1 MNKNVP
7 DKIYYRLTSS
17 QREIWFDQEVH
28 GDAPVYNIGGYVKI
42 AGKVDPARMERAIQL
57 LIDKHDALRI
67 VLSPVPDEDGVP
79 MQEIEREMPFTLPC
93 TDLSA
98 LADPDAAARRRVDRQ
113 LETPFVLQGGRL
125 FRFELLKLGEAN
137 FQLVLVHHHLIIDGW
152 AIGLML
158 DSLGAIYGELEAG
171 QAPALSAPSYVK
183 FIEQDRQYRE
193 SPKFDQHRA
202 YWLDKF
208 SDVPEPLFAPRFQAT
223 ARGGVVPSR
232 NHRFSLPRAYYER
245 LVALAQACE
254 ATPFHVI
261 LAVLYV
267 YFARTAGREDLTVG
281 LPILNRAN
289 AELKATLGMFA
300 GVSAVR
306 LRFGH
311 ELSFRELLAALG
323 SLLKQD
329 YRYQR
334 FPVSELN
341 RELGL
346 WRVQRS
352 QVFDISLSYERND
365 HDLRFGEAVAS
376 AVKSSNNH
384 EQTPLAVYLRENR
397 FDDQVW
403 VHFIYNQAYFE
414 QDEIEAL
421 EQRFR
426 HLLDQVLAEV
436 ARPLNRLAVVTPEER
451 ARIASWGAADAGLPR
466 DRAEDSTIHAR
477 FEAQVERA
485 PDAIAVVHEGER
497 LTYGELNARANR
509 LAHYLIA
516 RGVRPDDRVAICVER
531 GLALVVGVLGVLKAG
546 AGYVP
551 MDPAYP
557 AARLSHMLGDSAP
570 AALLAQA
577 SSRAAPGAHAVDTI
591 DLDDAALSAMP
602 ADNPRLPELGSH
614 HLAYVIYTSGSTG
627 QPKGVMIEHRNVPRL
642 FSATA
647 PWFGFG
653 AQDVWTLFHSF
664 AFDFSVWEIWGALL
678 HGGRLV
684 VVPTLVGRSPQAFYR
699 LLCDEGVTVLNQTP
713 SAFQQLIAAQG
724 ECALAHRL
732 RQVVFGGEALE
743 PGMLQPWFARERNAG
758 TQLVNM
764 YGITETTVHV
774 TYRALQADDARRT
787 GRSPIGVPIPD
798 LRLYVLDRHGE
809 PVPVGV
815 AGEMYVGGAG
825 VARGYLNRAAL
836 TAERFVRDPFDGAP
850 DARMYRTGDLAR
862 WLADGTL
869 DYLGRNDDQVKIRG
883 FRIELGEIEAR
894 LGGVAGVQAA
904 AVLAREDVSGLSN
917 DKRLVGYYTGEPQQA
932 EVLRAALQASL
943 PEYMVP
949 AAFVHLDALPLTANG
964 KLDRRALPAPEAD
977 AFASRAY
984 EAPRN
989 EAEHTLARIWQE
1001 LLGVERVGRSDHFF
1015 ELGGHSLLAVKLIER
1030 MRQAGLSA
1038 DVRVLF
1044 GQPTLAALA
1053 SAAVAR
1059 SRSVEVVVP
1068 ANRIPAGCA
1077 YVTPELLPLVSLTQA
1092 QIDRIAASV
1101 PGGMRNVQDI
1111 YPLAPLQEGILYH
1124 HLSAAQGDPYVLQA
1138 LFSLP
1143 DRERV
1148 AAFVSALQRVIDRHD
1163 ILRTGVMWE
1172 GLDEPVQVVWR
1183 EAALPVEEVELD
1195 AARGDVATQL
1205 RAQFD
1210 FRTRRLDITRA
1221 PMMRIVHAHDPVHQR
1236 HVALLLFHHLIDDA
1250 TSLRY
1255 MGIEVDAHL
1264 RGQAEA
1270 LPAPVPYRNYVVQTR
1285 LGVDLA
1291 AQERFFR
1298 EMLHDVDEPTLPFGL
1313 VDVLSSDAELEEA
1326 RRTVAPA
1333 LSRRIRAQARRLGV
1347 SAASLHH
1354 LAWAQVVGR
1363 LSGREDV
1370 VFGTVLL
1377 GRMQGGAGAE
1387 RSLGMFINTLPLR
1400 AEVGAIGARA
1410 AVARMHERL
1419 SALLAHEH
1427 ASLSLAQR
1435 CSGVAAPAPLFSA
1448 LLNYRHDAVQ
1458 AGETQPGADA
1468 WAEVTVLGGEERSN
1482 YPLMLSVD
1490 DRGDAFGLAVQAV
1503 AAIGAARI
1511 GGYMEAALAALV
1523 EALEQRPDAPMHGLT
1538 ILPDDER
1545 ARLLTALNAT
1555 RADAPREPTVHARFE
1570 AQARRTPDAVAVVF
1584 GEARLSYREL
1594 DERAERLARLLRQ
1607 RGARR
1612 DARVAICVGRSLEMV
1627 VGLLGILK
1635 SGAAYVPLDPTY
1647 PAERLAYMLTDST
1660 PLAVLVHAD
1669 TAGVAGSTGT
1679 PEIDIDGAI
1688 DGTTP
1693 EPDAP
1698 AGEADADASSLAYVI
1713 YTSGSTG
1720 QPKGVAMPH
1729 RALVNLLHW
1738 QATSGR
1744 QQGHRGGRT
1753 LQFAALGF
1761 DVAFQET
1768 FSTLCEG
1775 ATLEL
1780 IPEALRFDFERL
1792 FAHIVARRI
1801 ERLYLPYVAL
1811 QSLAET
1817 VIGRGLDLSDCMLRE
1832 VITAGEQLRVT
1843 DEIRQLFR
1851 RLGARLHNHY
1861 GPSETHVTIAFALP
1875 EDVEAWA
1882 TLPPIG
1888 RPIANTQ
1895 VYLLDAHGQPV
1906 PHGVAAEI
1914 HIGGAQVARGYL
1926 NRTGLTAERF
1936 VRDPFGD
1943 DPHACLY
1950 RTGDLGRWRA
1960 DGSLDYLGRN
1970 DHQVKVRG
1978 FRVEL
1983 GEIEARLEALD
1994 GVKDAVVVAR
2004 GDAAGGRRLVA
2015 YYTGAAQPPEALHAA
2030 LLAVLPDYM
2039 VPGLYVPLAALPL
2052 TPNGKL
2058 DRRALPEPGADAVV
2072 SRRYEAPVGDT
2083 ERTLARIWQELL
2095 GVERV
2100 GRHDHFFELGG
2111 HSLLAMK
2118 LIERMRQA
2126 GLSADIRVLFG
2137 QPALSALA
2145 AAVGTHREVAAPAN
2159 RIPAGCERIT
2169 PELLPLVALTQA
2181 QIDAAVAGVPGGMR
2195 NVQDIYPLAPLQEG
2209 ILYHHLSSAEGD
2221 PYLLQALFS
2230 LPDRERVA
2238 AFVAALQR
2246 VIDRHDI
2253 LRTRVVWEGLD
2264 EPAQVV
2270 CRAAPLVV
2278 EEVFAEAAQGDVAR
2292 QMNVQFDPRHYRLDV
2307 RQAPLLRVAYAHD
2320 AAHDRWVLALL
2331 FHHMALDHTAL
2342 EVMQQEMLAYLEGD
2356 EGRLQAAQSYRNYV
2370 AQTRLGTSREQHE
2383 AFFREMLHDVDE
2395 PTLPFGLVDVQ
2406 GDGRGI
2412 EEARLDVDL
2421 ALARR
2426 VRAQARQLG
2435 VSAASLYHLAWAQ
2448 VLGKVSGREDV
2459 VFGTVLLG
2467 RMQGGAGADR
2477 ALGMFINTLPLRVA
2491 VGGQGVRAGVKAT
2504 HERLSALL
2512 AHEHA
2517 SLVLAQRCSG
2527 VAAPAPLFSALLNYR
2542 HSAEPSSDGGAH
2554 PAWAGVEILHVEER
2568 TNYPLTLS
2576 VDDLGD
2582 GFGLT
2587 VQVVAGIGARR
2598 VGGYVAMALAQ
2609 LVEALEQR
2617 PDAPLHGL
2625 AIVPPEERTQLL
2637 DTFNA
2642 TRVAYPRGQT
2652 IHALFE
2658 AQAARTPH
2666 APAVVHDGRQLTYAE
2681 LNAQANRLAHHL
2693 IAQGIRPDGR
2703 VAICAERSLE
2713 MVVGLLAILKSGAGY
2728 VPLDP
2733 GYPPERLAYLLA
2745 DSAPQAVL
2753 AQAATRALL
2762 AASSVPVIGLDAPAW
2777 HGEADHDPVV
2787 DGLGARRLAYV
2798 IYTSGST
2805 GQPKG
2810 VMNEHRAVVNR
2821 LLWMQDAYALQ
2832 PGEAVLQKTSFSFD
2846 VSVWEFF
2853 WTLSTGATLVMAKP
2867 GGQREPAYL
2876 KALIQQHGVTTL
2888 HFVPSMLEAFLADG
2902 DAGRCTSLTRVVCSG
2917 EALPAALVRRFK
2929 AQLATARLHNLYGP
2943 TEAAV
2948 DVTAWTCDEDRA
2960 STPIGRPIANTRIYV
2975 LDARGQPVPLGAVGE
2990 IHIGGVQ
2997 VARGYLNRAA
3007 LTAERFVR
3015 DPFDGAPDA
3024 RMYRTGDLARWLA
3037 DGTLDYLGRNDD
3049 QVKIRGFRIELGEIE
3064 ARLGGV
3070 AGVQAAAVLA
3080 REDVSGLSNDKRLVG
3095 YYTGEV
3101 QEAEALRA
3109 ALQASLPEYMVPAAF
3124 VHLDALP
3131 LTANGKLDRRALPAP
3146 EADAFASRAY
3156 EAPRNEAEHTLAR
3169 IWQELLGVERVG
3181 RSDHFFELGGHSLL
3195 AVKLIER
3202 MRQAGLSA
3210 DVRVLFGQPTLAAL
3224 ASAAVAQSRSV
3235 EVVVP
3240 ANRIPAGC
3248 AYVTPELLPLVSLTQ
3263 AQIDRIAASVPGG
3276 MRNVQD
3282 IYPLAPLQEGILYHH
3297 LSAVQGDPY
3306 VLQALFSLPD
3316 RERVAAFVS
3325 ALQRVIDRHDILRTG
3340 VMWEGLDEP
3349 VQVVWREAALPVEEI
3364 ELDAAR
3370 GDVATQL
3377 RAQFDPR
3384 HYRLDVRQAPL
3395 LRVAYA
3401 HDAAHDRWVLALLF
3415 HHMALDHTAL
3425 EVMQQE
3431 MLAYLEGDEGRLQ
3444 AAQPYRNYVA
3454 QTRLG
3459 TSREQHEAF
3468 FREML
3473 HDVDEPTL
3481 PFGLVDVQGDG
3492 RGIEEARLDVDL
3504 ALARR
3509 VRAQARQLGVSAAS
3523 LYHLAWAQVL
3533 GKVSGR
3539 EDVVFGTVLLGRMQG
3554 GAGADR
3560 ALGMFI
3566 NTLPLR
3572 VAVGGQGVRAGVK
3585 ATHERL
3591 SALLAH
3597 EHASL
3602 VLAQRCSGVAA
3613 PAPLFSALLNYR
3625 HGTAGAEAAT
3635 QAIADGIEVL
3645 GGEERTN
3652 YPLMMS
3658 VDDLGDGFML
3668 TAQVAEGIGA
3678 KRICAYLQTALE
3690 GLADALARQ
3699 PERPL
3704 RTIAILPPQERTHLL
3719 RTLNATR
3726 ADYPREQTIHALF
3739 EAQVARTPHA
3749 PAVLHDGRQLTYAE
3763 LNAHANRLAHRLIAH
3778 GVRPDDR
3785 VAICAERSLEM
3796 VAGLLAILKSGAAYV
3811 PLDPAYPAQRLHYM
3825 LADSAPVAVLAQAA
3839 TRAVLGAAPR
3849 VPLIELPDSLLA
3861 EAVEANDALIG
3872 NPVVPGL
3879 NARHLA
3885 YVIYTSGSTGQPKG
3899 VMIEH
3904 RNAVN
3909 FLCWAHRAFEAQ
3921 EQARTLF
3928 STSLNFD
3935 LAVYECFAPL
3945 TRGACIEVVSS
3956 VLALRERASDAG
3968 LVNTVPSALAALLD
3982 SGALGATVRTV
3993 NVAGES
3999 LRRELVEALFART
4012 GVQRLCNLYGP
4023 SETTTY
4029 STWVSM
4035 PREQGF
4041 AAHIGRP
4048 VSNTQIYLLDAHGE
4062 LVPPGVAGEIH
4073 IGGDGVARGYLN
4085 RAGLTAERFVTD
4097 PFSDDPR
4104 ARLYRTGDLGRWR
4117 ADGNLEYLGRNDH
4130 QVKIRGFRIEPGEIE
4145 ARLAAL
4151 PGVKAAAVLAR
4162 EDVPGEKRLV
4172 AYCAGE
4178 MRDVEALRAA
4188 LRETL
4193 PDHMVPGAFVFL
4205 DALPLTPNGKLD
4217 RHALPAPDADASGSH
4232 AYEAPANDTERA
4244 LARIWQALIGVE
4256 RVGRHDHFFE
4266 LGGHSLLAIR
4276 LISQVREQLGVE
4288 LPLAELFT
4296 HPSLSALAGA
4306 LARASRSSLPP
4317 VAPLS
4322 REPGVALPLSFA
4334 QQRLW
4339 FLAQMAGGS
4348 EAYHIVGGLRLHGA
4362 LDEAALR
4369 RALDA
4374 IVARHEALRTTFVA
4388 EAGQAR
4394 PRIAA
4399 ACTGFALRTPDLS
4412 ALPSASER
4420 ETALARL
4427 ADDEAR
4433 APFDLAA
4440 GPLVRGQ
4447 LVRLGADR
4455 HALLVTMHHIVSDG
4469 WSMGVFTR
4477 ELAALYRGCRDAG
4490 PASTLPALPPLP
4502 VQYADYAAWQRRLV
4516 DDAMLRRQ
4524 GAWWRDALL
4533 GAPALLSLP
4542 TDRPRP
4548 AVQDYAGAAVPVVL
4562 DRTLT
4567 AGLKALAQRH
4577 GATPFMVLL
4586 AGWATVLG
4594 RLAGQDEVVI
4604 GAPVANRRRAEVQ
4617 ELIGLFVNTLALR
4630 VDLSGDVSADALL
4643 QRIKARVL
4651 DAQAHQDLPF
4661 EQVIEALRP
4670 ARSLAYSPVFQA
4682 LLAWRNVDASGLA
4695 LEGLAL
4701 EPLTAT
4707 HRSAKFDVSL
4717 ALDERD
4723 GRIEGELEYAS
4734 ALFERATIE
4743 RHAGYLVSV
4752 LRAMVA
4758 EPAQPVLHAPMLGAP
4773 ERELLL
4779 DGWNRTRAP
4788 YPAHQRVQRLFE
4800 AQARRTPD
4808 AVAVI
4813 DGETALG
4820 YAELDARADRLAQ
4833 RLVAAGVR
4841 PGARVVTVLERGAAL
4856 VAAQL
4861 AILKAG
4867 AAYVPIDPQA
4877 PAARQAWVMR
4887 DCGAPLALVTRVSAG
4902 LPDEIAA
4909 HALCVDD
4916 DDPDIAAAT
4925 GGIDLPDDGDAVAYV
4940 MYTSGSTGTPK
4951 GVLVPHRGI
4960 NRLILNNGYA
4970 SFGADDRVAW
4980 VGNPAFDIST
4990 LEVWAPLLHGGC
5002 LVVVPHASVLAPQ
5015 QLRALLLARRITVLH
5030 LTSGLFSQI
5039 AGPLGEVLGGLRL
5052 LLVGGDAVDPAVVAR
5067 VLAHHAPRHLL
5078 HCYGPTENTTFS
5090 TTCEIT
5096 AADARLPRLPIG
5108 RPVANTRVYL
5118 LDAHGQPVPL
5128 GAAGELYVGGDG
5140 VALGYLDRPDL
5151 SAERFLADPFDAT
5164 PGARMYR
5171 TGDLARYLPDGRLEF
5186 LGRNDQQVKIRGFR
5200 VEPGE
5205 IEAKLAQYPG
5215 VRDAAVIARQDAPG
5229 PAGEKRL
5236 VAYVVPRD
5244 GAELPAAALREHLAA
5259 ALADYMVP
5267 GAFVTLAALPLT
5279 PNGKLDRRALPA
5291 PDADAYASRPY
5302 EAPRGETEATLARLW
5317 AEVLGVERVG
5327 RHDHFFELG
5336 GHSLLA
5342 LGLIARMR
5350 EAGLDAD
5357 VRVLFGQPTLA
5368 ALAAA
5373 LDATPD
5379 AALGAGAPVAVP
5391 ENRIAADCTRLT
5403 PELLPLAPRL
5413 TQAGIDRI
5421 VASVPGGLA
5430 NVQDIYPLAPLQ
5442 EGILYH
5448 HLAAGEHDPYVL
5460 RALFAVDGRAR
5471 ADAFAAALQGVIDR
5485 HDILRTAIVWADL
5498 DEPMQ
5503 VVWRRAPMPVETID
5517 PDPAGG
5523 EVAEQLRARH
5533 ARLDLAQAPL
5543 MRMVLAHDAAH
5554 GRWVAMLAFHHM
5566 VLDHAA
5572 LEIVEHEIQAHFD
5585 GLADRLPVPVPYRN
5599 HVAQATLGVSREAH
5613 EAFFREMLHDV
5624 DEPTLPF
5631 GLVDVN
5637 QQGAAIEEAR
5647 LELDAALSRRLRV
5660 QARAL
5665 GVSAAS
5671 LHHLAWAQV
5680 LGRSADREDVV
5691 FGTVLLGRLQGG
5703 AGAERALGMFI
5714 NTLPLRVA
5722 VGDQPARA
5730 AVQATHAR
5738 LTALL
5743 GHEHAPLALA
5753 QRCSGVAAPA
5763 PLFSALL
5770 NYRHSAPVPADGA
5783 APWDGITALDSRERT
5798 NYPLSLSVDDLG
5810 EGFALSAQTVASVG
5824 AARLCEL
5831 MRCALES
5838 LAQALDAAPDTPV
5851 RDLEVLS
5858 PAARRQLLVDFNAT
5872 AAAFE
5877 SDATA
5882 HALFEAQAR
5891 RAPDALALV
5900 QGERSLSYG
5909 ELNRQ
5914 ANRLAH
5920 HLRERGV
5927 RPADR
5932 VAICVE
5938 RGVEMIVGVLAVW
5951 KAGAAYVPLDPA
5963 YPRER
5968 LAYMLEDS
5976 APAAVLVQAATA
5988 GRLEAGEARR
5998 IRLDQPEA
6006 WREASPLDP
6015 LPADAD
6021 IDAEPAGPD
6030 ASPLAYVI
6038 YTSGSTG
6045 QPKGVM
6051 VAHRGLANLAAMQ
6064 ARHFAVH
6071 AGSRVLQ
6078 FASFSFDACVFEIV
6092 MALCQGAALVVP
6104 PAGMVLAGGALREAI
6119 AEGGVTHAT
6128 LPPAVLAALPDEV
6141 TFPSVR
6147 TLVVAGEAPG
6157 ERLVRRWAGGRLF
6170 VNAYGPT
6177 EATIWATWQICRP
6190 EQAGAPPIGRPI
6202 DNFVIYLLDTR
6213 GRPVPLGATGEI
6225 HIGGVGVAS
6234 GYLNRAALTAQRFRD
6249 DPFRPGGRV
6258 YASGD
6263 LGRWRADG
6271 TLDYLGRNDF
6281 QVKIRGFRVELE
6293 EIGAQ
6298 LVRAGADHAAVIAR
6312 DDGRGE
6318 TRLVAYCTGTP
6329 VDAETLRER
6338 LRASLPAHMVPAAFV
6353 WLDALPLTHNGKLDR
6368 RALPQP
6374 DAQAYASRAYEAPKG
6389 ATEATLASLW
6399 QVLLDVERVGRHDH
6413 FFELGGHSLLAV
6425 RLISQVRQR
6434 LGVELALGELF
6445 AHPVLAELAEA
6456 VTRAARSSL
6465 PAIEPA
6471 DRTGVLPL
6479 SFAQQRLWF
6488 LAQVE
6493 GASAAYHIPGALRLR
6508 GRLDADALRRA
6519 LDGIV
6524 ARHEVLRTRF
6534 ERVRGQAVQRID
6546 EAGIGFAL
6554 SLHDLSDRFDTSAGA
6569 LDAALAERIEAEAL
6583 APFDLERG
6591 PLIRGQLVRLGP
6603 DDHALLLTM
6612 HHIAADGWSMGV
6624 LTRELA
6630 ALYEACRRDAPA
6642 PLPPLPVQ
6650 YADYAAWQR
6659 RLLDGDAL
6667 REQAAYWRDALA
6679 NAPALLSLPTDRPR
6693 PARQDFAGAAVPV
6706 RLDAGL
6712 SAALKALG
6720 LRHGA
6725 TLYMT
6730 LLAGWAV
6737 VLARLSGQD
6746 EVVIGSPAANRM
6758 RAETEDLIGFFV
6770 NTLALPVD
6778 LSGEPG
6784 VAALLRRVRARTLE
6798 AQARQDLPFEQVVE
6812 LVKPVRSLSHSPLFQ
6827 VMFAWQNVEMPALA
6841 LPGLTLEPLAPV
6853 RASAKFDLTLELGEA
6868 DGEIVGAL
6876 EYATAL
6882 FDRATVERHVGY
6894 LERVLREMTAR
6905 EQAPAAAL
6913 PMLGDAE
6920 RQRLLV
6926 MHNRTEAAYPFV
6938 PTVAALVE
6946 AQVRR
6951 TPDAPA
6957 VAQRSPDDGAER
6969 VLSYAQLDEQA
6980 NALAHHLIARGVRPG
6995 DRVAI
7000 CVQRCPEMVV
7010 GLLAILKAGAGY
7022 VPLDPSYPPGRLAY
7036 MLADSAPAA
7045 LLMQHATAPLLDP
7058 GAVPA
7063 VLLDAADGWPRAPRD
7078 RPEVAGHGPA
7088 QLAYLIYTSGSTGQ
7102 PKGVAMAHG
7111 PLVNLLQWQAGAVAA
7126 GRTLQFAALGFDVAF
7141 QEIFGTLAAGAA
7153 LELIDA
7159 DLRLDFARLWA
7170 HIRARGVAR
7179 LYLPYIALQALAE
7192 AATAEG
7198 AGHAPALRE
7207 VITAGEQLRITP
7219 QLTAFFTRH
7228 PGCRLHNHYGPTES
7242 HVCVAHTLPDDPA
7255 TWPALPPIGRPVGNA
7270 RIYLLDAHGEPV
7282 PEGVAGE
7289 IHVGGAQVALGYRNR
7304 DDLSRARFVHDPFAG
7319 APDARMYRTGDL
7331 GRWRA
7336 DGMLDYLGRNDDQ
7349 VKIRGFRVE
7358 PGEIAARLARCAGVR
7373 EAAVVALEAG
7383 TVPGDRRLVA
7393 YWSESGSGEARGA
7406 EDLRAELQASLPE
7419 HMVPSAYVRLAALPL
7434 TPNGKLDHRA
7444 LPAPDASAYASRA
7457 YEAPQGET
7465 EQALAALWAEVLK
7478 LETIG
7483 RHDSFFALGGH
7494 SLLAMTLLDRIE
7506 KAFAVRL
7513 SISTLFAYPE
7523 LSRQARQIDFPLAV
7537 ASPVAMTLPLKVRDE
7552 GGPLLF
7558 CVHPA
7563 SGLSWSYV
7571 GLGRYPQGRFQVY
7584 GLQAAGIE
7592 PDTRPAE
7599 SVEAMSRDYIEAMR
7613 RVQPRG
7619 PYRVLGWSMGG
7630 LVAFE
7635 IACQL
7640 QAMGERVDFLGML
7653 DSYIL
7658 YTTEAVPV
7666 DDQYTL
7672 ANVLR
7677 TAGHPMETIEAGHP
7691 LTVQEVAAIVRRDG
7705 QMFADLTEAHIHGL
7719 VAVRRNNLRISQ
7731 RYLPGSVFK
7740 GTLTHFT
7747 ATEEAVRMEPPQT
7760 HWRAHVDGEIRS
7772 TPIACSHDD
7781 IGTPRY
7787 LAEVA
7792 VWLDEMLGEAP
7803 DDRTPEGQMARGR
7816 APEGR

>member
-7 DKIYYRLTSS
+7 NKIYYRLTSS

-28 GDAPVYNIGGYVKI
+28 GDAPVYNIGGYVRI
-42 AGKVDPARMERAIQL
+42 AGKVDPARMEQAIRL

-67 VLSPVPDEDGVP
+67 VLSPVQDEDGVP
-79 MQEIEREMPFTLPC
+79 MQEIAREMPFTLPF

-98 LADPDAAARRRVDRQ
+98 LDDPDAAARLRVDRQ

-208 SDVPEPLFAPRFQAT
+208 SDVPEPLFAPRFQAA

-232 NHRFSLPRAYYER
+232 HHRFSLPRAYYER
-245 LVALAQACE
+245 LVALAQACD
-254 ATPFHVI
+254 ATSFHVI

-306 LRFGH
+306 LRFDH
-311 ELSFRELLAALG
+311 ALSFRELLAALG

-421 EQRFR
+421 AQRFR

-436 ARPLNRLAVVTPEER
+436 ATPLHRLAVVTPEER
-451 ARIASWGAADAGLPR
+451 ARIARWGAAEAGLPR
-466 DRAEDSTIHAR
+466 DAAADSTIHAR

-509 LAHYLIA
+509 LAHHLIA

-557 AARLSHMLGDSAP
+557 AARLSHMLADSAP
-570 AALLAQA
+570 VAVLVQA
-577 SSRAAPGAHAVDTI
+577 SSRAALGAHALATV
-591 DLDDAALSAMP
+591 DLDDAALATMP
-602 ADNPRLPELGSH
+602 AHNPRLPELGSH

-647 PWFGFG
+647 PWFEFG

-684 VVPTLVGRSPQAFYR
+684 VVPALVGRSPQAFYR

-724 ECALAHRL
+724 ESGLAHRL

-774 TYRALQADDARRT
+774 TYRALHADDARRT

-815 AGEMYVGGAG
+815 PGEMYVGGAG
-825 VARGYLNRAAL
+825 VARGYLNRESL
-836 TAERFVRDPFDGAP
+836 TAERFVRDPFNDEP
-850 DARMYRTGDLAR
+850 DARMYRTGDLGR

-904 AVLAREDVSGLSN
+904 AVLAREDVSGLSGLSG
-917 DKRLVGYYTGEPQQA
+917 DRRLVGYYTGEVQEA
-932 EVLRAALQASL
+932 EALRAALRASL
-943 PEYMVP
+943 PDYMVP

-984 EAPRN
+984 EAPVG
-989 EAEHTLARIWQE
+989 EAEHALARIWQA

-1044 GQPTLAALA
+1044 GQPTLSALA
-1053 SAAVAR
+1053 AAAVAENR
-1059 SRSVEVVVP
+1059 GAEVAVP
-1068 ANRIPAGCA
+1068 DNRIPSSCERI
-1077 YVTPELLPLVSLTQA
+1077 TPDLLPLVSLTQA
-1092 QIDRIAASV
+1092 QIDRIAAGV

-1124 HLSAAQGDPYVLQA
+1124 HLSAARGDPYVLQA

-1148 AAFVSALQRVIDRHD
+1148 AAFVAALQRVIDRHD
-1163 ILRTGVMWE
+1163 ILRTGVAWE
-1172 GLDEPVQVVWR
+1172 GLEEPVQVVWR
-1183 EAALPVEEVELD
+1183 EAPLPVEEIELD
-1195 AARGDVATQL
+1195 AARGDVAAQL

-1221 PMMRIVHAHDPVHQR
+1221 PMMRIVHAHDPVRQR

-1264 RGQAEA
+1264 HGQAAA
-1270 LPAPVPYRNYVVQTR
+1270 LPPPVPYRNYVVQTR

-1377 GRMQGGAGAE
+1377 GRMQGGADAA

-1503 AAIGAARI
+1503 AAIGADRI

-1538 ILPDDER
+1538 ILPADER
-1545 ARLLTALNAT
+1545 ARLLTTLNAT

-1594 DERAERLARLLRQ
+1594 DERAGRLARLLRR

-1669 TAGVAGSTGT
+1669 TAGVAGTTGT
-1679 PEIDIDGAI
+1679 PEIDIDAAI
-1688 DGTTP
+1688 DGVVEEAMP
-1693 EPDAP
+1693 EPEAP
-1698 AGEADADASSLAYVI
+1698 AREADADASSLAYVI

-1738 QATSGR
+1738 QATGGR
-1744 QQGHRGGRT
+1744 QQGHCGGRT

-1761 DVAFQET
+1761 DVAFQEI

-1780 IPEALRFDFERL
+1780 IPEALRFDFEQL

-1817 VIGRGLDLSDCMLRE
+1817 VIRRGLDLSDCTLRE
-1832 VITAGEQLRVT
+1832 VITAGEQLRIT
-1843 DEIRQLFR
+1843 AEIRQLFR

-1888 RPIANTQ
+1888 RPIANTR

-1906 PHGVAAEI
+1906 PHGVVAEI
-1914 HIGGAQVARGYL
+1914 HVGGAQVARGYL
-1926 NRTGLTAERF
+1926 NRAGLTAERF

-1950 RTGDLGRWRA
+1950 RTGDLGRWRE

-2004 GDAAGGRRLVA
+2004 GDAAGGQRLVA

-2169 PELLPLVALTQA
+2169 PDLLPLVALTQA

-2209 ILYHHLSSAEGD
+2209 ILYHHLSSGDGD

-2253 LRTRVVWEGLD
+2253 LRTRVAWEGLD
-2264 EPAQVV
+2264 EPVQVV
-2270 CRAAPLVV
+2270 CRAAPLAV
-2278 EEVFAEAAQGDVAR
+2278 EEVAVDAAPGDVAQ
-2292 QMNVQFDPRHYRLDV
+2292 QMNVRFDPRHYRLDV

-2320 AAHDRWVLALL
+2320 AVNDRWVLALL

-2342 EVMQQEMLAYLEGD
+2342 EVMQQEMLAYL
-2356 EGRLQAAQSYRNYV
+2356 
-2370 AQTRLGTSREQHE
+2370 
-2383 AFFREMLHDVDE
+2383 
-2395 PTLPFGLVDVQ
+2395 
-2406 GDGRGI
+2406 
-2412 EEARLDVDL
+2412 
-2421 ALARR
+2421 
-2426 VRAQARQLG
+2426 
-2435 VSAASLYHLAWAQ
+2435 
-2448 VLGKVSGREDV
+2448 
-2459 VFGTVLLG
+2459 
-2467 RMQGGAGADR
+2467 
-2477 ALGMFINTLPLRVA
+2477 
-2491 VGGQGVRAGVKAT
+2491 
-2504 HERLSALL
+2504 
-2512 AHEHA
+2512 
-2517 SLVLAQRCSG
+2517 
-2527 VAAPAPLFSALLNYR
+2527 
-2542 HSAEPSSDGGAH
+2542 
-2554 PAWAGVEILHVEER
+2554 
-2568 TNYPLTLS
+2568 
-2576 VDDLGD
+2576 
-2582 GFGLT
+2582 
-2587 VQVVAGIGARR
+2587 
-2598 VGGYVAMALAQ
+2598 
-2609 LVEALEQR
+2609 
-2617 PDAPLHGL
+2617 
-2625 AIVPPEERTQLL
+2625 
-2637 DTFNA
+2637 
-2642 TRVAYPRGQT
+2642 
-2652 IHALFE
+2652 
-2658 AQAARTPH
+2658 
-2666 APAVVHDGRQLTYAE
+2666 
-2681 LNAQANRLAHHL
+2681 
-2693 IAQGIRPDGR
+2693 
-2703 VAICAERSLE
+2703 
-2713 MVVGLLAILKSGAGY
+2713 
-2728 VPLDP
+2728 
-2733 GYPPERLAYLLA
+2733 
-2745 DSAPQAVL
+2745 
-2753 AQAATRALL
+2753 
-2762 AASSVPVIGLDAPAW
+2762 
-2777 HGEADHDPVV
+2777 
-2787 DGLGARRLAYV
+2787 
-2798 IYTSGST
+2798 
-2805 GQPKG
+2805 
-2810 VMNEHRAVVNR
+2810 
-2821 LLWMQDAYALQ
+2821 
-2832 PGEAVLQKTSFSFD
+2832 
-2846 VSVWEFF
+2846 
-2853 WTLSTGATLVMAKP
+2853 
-2867 GGQREPAYL
+2867 
-2876 KALIQQHGVTTL
+2876 
-2888 HFVPSMLEAFLADG
+2888 DG
-2902 DAGRCTSLTRVVCSG
+2902 DASG
-2917 EALPAALVRRFK
+2917 
-2929 AQLATARLHNLYGP
+2929 
-2943 TEAAV
+2943 
-2948 DVTAWTCDEDRA
+2948 
-2960 STPIGRPIANTRIYV
+2960 
-2975 LDARGQPVPLGAVGE
+2975 
-2990 IHIGGVQ
+2990 
-2997 VARGYLNRAA
+2997 
-3007 LTAERFVR
+3007 
-3015 DPFDGAPDA
+3015 
-3024 RMYRTGDLARWLA
+3024 
-3037 DGTLDYLGRNDD
+3037 
-3049 QVKIRGFRIELGEIE
+3049 
-3064 ARLGGV
+3064 
-3070 AGVQAAAVLA
+3070 
-3080 REDVSGLSNDKRLVG
+3080 
-3095 YYTGEV
+3095 
-3101 QEAEALRA
+3101 
-3109 ALQASLPEYMVPAAF
+3109 
-3124 VHLDALP
+3124 
-3131 LTANGKLDRRALPAP
+3131 
-3146 EADAFASRAY
+3146 
-3156 EAPRNEAEHTLAR
+3156 
-3169 IWQELLGVERVG
+3169 
-3181 RSDHFFELGGHSLL
+3181 
-3195 AVKLIER
+3195 
-3202 MRQAGLSA
+3202 
-3210 DVRVLFGQPTLAAL
+3210 
-3224 ASAAVAQSRSV
+3224 
-3235 EVVVP
+3235 
-3240 ANRIPAGC
+3240 
-3248 AYVTPELLPLVSLTQ
+3248 
-3263 AQIDRIAASVPGG
+3263 
-3276 MRNVQD
+3276 
-3282 IYPLAPLQEGILYHH
+3282 
-3297 LSAVQGDPY
+3297 
-3306 VLQALFSLPD
+3306 
-3316 RERVAAFVS
+3316 
-3325 ALQRVIDRHDILRTG
+3325 
-3340 VMWEGLDEP
+3340 
-3349 VQVVWREAALPVEEI
+3349 
-3364 ELDAAR
+3364 
-3370 GDVATQL
+3370 
-3377 RAQFDPR
+3377 
-3384 HYRLDVRQAPL
+3384 
-3395 LRVAYA
+3395 
-3401 HDAAHDRWVLALLF
+3401 
-3415 HHMALDHTAL
+3415 
-3425 EVMQQE
+3425 
-3431 MLAYLEGDEGRLQ
+3431 LQ

-3554 GAGADR
+3554 GVGADR

-3572 VAVGGQGVRAGVK
+3572 VAVGDQGARAGVRA
-3585 ATHERL
+3585 THARL

-3635 QAIADGIEVL
+3635 QTIADGIEVL

-3678 KRICAYLQTALE
+3678 TRICAYLQTALE
-3690 GLADALARQ
+3690 GLVDALARQ
-3699 PERPL
+3699 PEQPL
-3704 RTIAILPPQERTHLL
+3704 RTIAILPPAERTHLL

-3726 ADYPREQTIHALF
+3726 ADYPREQTIHGLF
-3739 EAQVARTPHA
+3739 EAQAARTPHA
-3749 PAVLHDGRQLTYAE
+3749 PAVIHDGRQLTYAE

-3785 VAICAERSLEM
+3785 VAICAERGIAM

-3811 PLDPAYPAQRLHYM
+3811 PLDPAYPAQRLAYM

-3839 TRAVLGAAPR
+3839 TRAVLGAAPS
-3849 VPLIELPDSLLA
+3849 VPLIELPDSLPDALPDLLPDALPDLLPDALPDLLPDALPTNDAA
-3861 EAVEANDALIG
+3861 EANGAPAG

-3879 NARHLA
+3879 GARHLA

-3904 RNAVN
+3904 RNTVN
-3909 FLCWAHRAFEAQ
+3909 FLCWAHRAFEAR

-3945 TRGACIEVVSS
+3945 TRGACIEVVPN

-3982 SGALGATVRTV
+3982 SGALGAAVRTV
-3993 NVAGES
+3993 NVAGEA

-4062 LVPPGVAGEIH
+4062 PVPPGVAGEIH

-4162 EDVPGEKRLV
+4162 EDAPGERRLV

-4178 MRDVEALRAA
+4178 TRDAQALRAA

-4193 PDHMVPGAFVFL
+4193 PEHMVPGAFVFL

-4217 RHALPAPDADASGSH
+4217 RHALPAPDPDAFASH
-4232 AYEAPANDTERA
+4232 AYEAPANDTEQA

-4256 RVGRHDHFFE
+4256 RVGRHDHFFA

-4317 VAPLS
+4317 VVPLS
-4322 REPGVALPLSFA
+4322 REPGAVLPLSFA

-4348 EAYHIVGGLRLHGA
+4348 EAYHIVGGLRLRGA

-4399 ACTGFALRTPDLS
+4399 ASAGFALRTPDLS
-4412 ALPSASER
+4412 ALPSARER

-4477 ELAALYRGCRDAG
+4477 ELAALYRGYREAG
-4490 PASTLPALPPLP
+4490 AASTSPPPALPPLP

-4516 DDAMLRRQ
+4516 DDAMLEQQ
-4524 GAWWRDALL
+4524 GAWWRDTLL
-4533 GAPALLSLP
+4533 GAPALLELP

-4562 DRTLT
+4562 DAALT
-4567 AGLKALAQRH
+4567 AGLKALARRH

-4630 VDLSGDVSADALL
+4630 VDLSGGVSADALL

-4682 LLAWRNVDASGLA
+4682 LLAWRNVDTGGLA
-4695 LEGLAL
+4695 LDGLAL

-4758 EPAQPVLHAPMLGAP
+4758 EPAQPVLRAPMLGAP

-4788 YPAHQRVQRLFE
+4788 YPARQRVHRLFE
-4800 AQARRTPD
+4800 AQARRTPG

-4813 DGETALG
+4813 DGEATCT

-4856 VAAQL
+4856 VVAQL

-4887 DCGAPLALVTRVSAG
+4887 DCGAPLALVTRACTG

-4909 HALCVDD
+4909 HAMCVDD
-4916 DDPDIAAAT
+4916 DDGGRAATT
-4925 GGIDLPDDGDAVAYV
+4925 GGIDLSDDGDAVAYV

-4960 NRLILNNGYA
+4960 NRLILGNGYA

-4990 LEVWAPLLHGGC
+4990 LEVWAPLLNGGC

-5015 QLRALLLARRITVLH
+5015 QLRALLLARRVTVLH

-5039 AGPLGEVLGGLRL
+5039 AGPLGDVLGSLRL

-5067 VLAHHAPRHLL
+5067 VLTQHAPRHLL

-5096 AADARLPRLPIG
+5096 AADAQLPRLPIG
-5108 RPVANTRVYL
+5108 RPIANTRVYL

-5151 SAERFLADPFDAT
+5151 SAERFLADPFDTA

-5291 PDADAYASRPY
+5291 PDAGAYASRPY
-5302 EAPRGETEATLARLW
+5302 EAPLGETEATLARLW

-5373 LDATPD
+5373 LDAAPG
-5379 AALGAGAPVAVP
+5379 AAPGAGSPVAVP
-5391 ENRIAADCTRLT
+5391 GNRIAAGCTRLT

-5503 VVWRRAPMPVETID
+5503 VVWRRARMPVETID

-5523 EVAEQLRARH
+5523 DIAEQLRARH

-5572 LEIVEHEIQAHFD
+5572 LEIVEHEIQAHFE
-5585 GLADRLPVPVPYRN
+5585 GRAEHLPVPVPYRN
-5599 HVAQATLGVSREAH
+5599 HVAQATLGVSRAAH

-5624 DEPTLPF
+5624 HEPTLPF

-5637 QQGAAIEEAR
+5637 QQGATIEEAR
-5647 LELDAALSRRLRV
+5647 LELDAALSRRLRA
-5660 QARAL
+5660 QARRL

-5680 LGRSADREDVV
+5680 LGRAADREDVV

-5703 AGAERALGMFI
+5703 VGAERALGMFI

-5722 VGDQPARA
+5722 VGEQPARD
-5730 AVQATHAR
+5730 AVRATHAR

-5810 EGFALSAQTVASVG
+5810 EGFSLSAQTVASVG

-5838 LAQALDAAPDTPV
+5838 LARALDAAPDTPV

-5858 PAARRQLLVDFNAT
+5858 PAARRELLVDFNAT
-5872 AAAFE
+5872 GAAFE
-5877 SDATA
+5877 TDATA

-5900 QGERSLSYG
+5900 QGERGLSYR
-5909 ELNRQ
+5909 ELDEQ
-5914 ANRLAH
+5914 ANRLAR
-5920 HLRERGV
+5920 HLRELGV

-5938 RGVEMIVGVLAVW
+5938 RGIEMIVGVLAVW

-5968 LAYMLEDS
+5968 LAYMLADS

-5998 IRLDQPEA
+5998 IRLDRPEA
-6006 WREASPLDP
+6006 WREASPHDP
-6015 LPADAD
+6015 LPAEAEAE
-6021 IDAEPAGPD
+6021 AEPAGPD

-6064 ARHFAVH
+6064 ARHLAVD

-6104 PAGMVLAGGALREAI
+6104 PAGVVLAGGALREAI
-6119 AEGGVTHAT
+6119 AQGGVTHAT

-6141 TFPSVR
+6141 TLPGVR
-6147 TLVVAGEAPG
+6147 TLVVAGEALG

-6177 EATIWATWQICRP
+6177 EATIWATWQVCRP
-6190 EQAGAPPIGRPI
+6190 DQAGAPPIGRPI
-6202 DNFVIYLLDTR
+6202 DNFAIYLLDTR

-6225 HIGGVGVAS
+6225 HIGGVGVAR

-6298 LVRAGADHAAVIAR
+6298 LVRAGADDAAVIAR
-6312 DDGRGE
+6312 DDGRGDGSGQ

-6329 VDAETLRER
+6329 IDAEQLRER
-6338 LRASLPAHMVPAAFV
+6338 LQASLPAHMVPAAFV

-6374 DAQAYASRAYEAPKG
+6374 DAQAYASRVYEAPRG

-6399 QVLLDVERVGRHDH
+6399 QALLDVERVGRHDH

-6434 LGVELALGELF
+6434 FGVELALGELF
-6445 AHPVLAELAEA
+6445 AHPVLAGLAGA
-6456 VTRAARSSL
+6456 VARAARSSL

-6471 DRTGVLPL
+6471 DRAGALPL

-6546 EAGIGFAL
+6546 EAGRGFAL
-6554 SLHDLSDRFDTSAGA
+6554 GLHDLSDRSGPSAGA
-6569 LDAALAERIEAEAL
+6569 LDAALAGRIEAEAL

-6591 PLIRGQLVRLGP
+6591 PLIRGQLIRLGP

-6630 ALYEACRRDAPA
+6630 AHYEACRRGAPA

-6667 REQAAYWRDALA
+6667 REQAAYWRDALS

-6706 RLDAGL
+6706 RLDAEL
-6712 SAALKALG
+6712 SAALKALS

-6778 LSGEPG
+6778 LSGEPR
-6784 VAALLRRVRARTLE
+6784 VAELLRRVRARTLE

-6868 DGEIVGAL
+6868 DGMIVGAL

-6905 EQAPAAAL
+6905 EQEPAAAL

-6920 RQRLLV
+6920 RRRLLTT
-6926 MHNRTEAAYPFV
+6926 HNRTEAAYPFV

-6969 VLSYAQLDEQA
+6969 VLSYAQLDQQA

-7000 CVQRCPEMVV
+7000 CVHRCPEMVV

-7022 VPLDPSYPPGRLAY
+7022 VPLDPSYPPGRLAD

-7045 LLMQHATAPLLDP
+7045 LLMQQATAPLLEP

-7078 RPEVAGHGPA
+7078 RPEVPGHGPA

-7111 PLVNLLQWQAGAVAA
+7111 PLVNLLQWQAGAVTA

-7141 QEIFGTLAAGAA
+7141 QEIFGTLAAGAT

-7198 AGHAPALRE
+7198 AECAPALRE

-7255 TWPALPPIGRPVGNA
+7255 AWPALPPIGRPVGNA

-7304 DDLSRARFVHDPFAG
+7304 DDLSRARFVPDPFDG

-7336 DGMLDYLGRNDDQ
+7336 DGTLDYLGRNDDQ

-7373 EAAVVALEAG
+7373 EAAVVAREAG

-7393 YWSESGSGEARGA
+7393 YWSGEARGA

-7523 LSRQARQIDFPLAV
+7523 LARQARQIDFPLAV

-7552 GGPLLF
+7552 GGPVLF

-7571 GLGRYPQGRFQVY
+7571 GLGRHPRGRFQVY

-7592 PDTRPAE
+7592 PDTAPAE

-7658 YTTEAVPV
+7658 YTTEEVPV

-7677 TAGHPMETIEAGHP
+7677 TAGHPMETIEAGRR

-7747 ATEEAVRMEPPQT
+7747 ATEEAVRMESPLT

-7792 VWLDEMLGEAP
+7792 VWLDAMLAAAP
-7803 DDRTPEGQMARGR
+7803 DERVPEGPVAREQ
-7816 APEGR
+7816 AQEGR

>member
-1 MNKNVP
+1 MNNNVP
-7 DKIYYRLTSS
+7 NETYYRLTSS
-17 QREIWFDQEVH
+17 QREIWFDQAVH
-28 GDAPVYNIGGYVKI
+28 GEAPVYNIGGYVKI
-42 AGKVDPARMERAIQL
+42 AGRVDPARMEQAIKL
-57 LIDKHDALRI
+57 LIARHDALRI
-67 VLSPVPDEDGVP
+67 VLSPVQDEDGVP
-79 MQEIEREMPFTLPC
+79 LQLIEREMPFVLPYA
-93 TDLSA
+93 DLSA
-98 LADPDAAARRRVDRQ
+98 LDDPHAVARLRVDRQ
-113 LETPFVLQGGRL
+113 LETPFVLAGGRL
-125 FRFELLKLGEAN
+125 FRFELLRLGEAD
-137 FQLVLVHHHLIIDGW
+137 FQLVLVQHHLIVDGW

-171 QAPALSAPSYVK
+171 LTPARSAPSYVK

-193 SPKFDQHRA
+193 SPKFEQHRA

-208 SDVPEPLFAPRFQAT
+208 SDVPEPLFARRFQPA

-232 NHRFSLPRAYYER
+232 EHRFSLPRADYER
-245 LVALAQACE
+245 LAALAQACG
-254 ATPFHVI
+254 ATSFHLV

-267 YFARTAGREDLTVG
+267 YFARTAGRADLSFG

-306 LRFGH
+306 LRFDH
-311 ELSFRELLAALG
+311 ALSFRELMAALG
-323 SLLKQD
+323 SQLKQD

-346 WRVQRS
+346 WRAQRS
-352 QVFDISLSYERND
+352 QVFDVSLSYERND
-365 HDLRFGEAVAS
+365 HDLRFGDAVAS

-397 FDDQVW
+397 FDDPVW

-414 QDEIEAL
+414 HDEIEAL
-421 EQRFR
+421 ALRFR
-426 HLLDQVLAEV
+426 HLLEQVLAAV
-436 ARPLNRLAVVTPEER
+436 DTPLDRLAVVTPEEW
-451 ARIASWGAADAGLPR
+451 ARIAGWGAARAGLPC
-466 DRAEDSTIHAR
+466 DAAEDATIHAR

-485 PDAIAVVHEGER
+485 PEAIAVVHEGQR
-497 LTYGELNARANR
+497 LSYGELNARANR
-509 LAHYLIA
+509 LAHQLIA

-531 GLALVVGVLGVLKAG
+531 GLALVVGVLAVLKAG

-557 AARLSHMLGDSAP
+557 AARLSYMLADSAP
-570 AALLAQA
+570 VAVLVQA
-577 SSRAAPGAHAVDTI
+577 SSRAALGTHAFATL
-591 DLDDAALSAMP
+591 DLDEAAHWAGP
-602 ADNPRLPELGSH
+602 ADNPRLPELGAR

-627 QPKGVMIEHRNVPRL
+627 QPKGVMVEHRNVPRL
-642 FSATA
+642 FAATA

-664 AFDFSVWEIWGALL
+664 AFDFSVWEMWGALL

-684 VVPTLVGRSPQAFYR
+684 VVPAQVARSPQAFYR
-699 LLCDEGVTVLNQTP
+699 LLCDQGVTVLNQTP
-713 SAFQQLIAAQG
+713 SAFQPLIAAQG
-724 ECALAHRL
+724 DSGLAHRL

-743 PGMLQPWFARERNAG
+743 PGMLQPWFARECNAG

-774 TYRALQADDARRT
+774 TYRALHADDARHP

-798 LRLYVLDRHGE
+798 LRLYLLDRHGE

-815 AGEMYVGGAG
+815 AGEIYVGGAG
-825 VARGYLNRAAL
+825 VARGYLNREAL
-836 TAERFVRDPFDGAP
+836 TAERFVHDPFAGAP
-850 DARMYRTGDLAR
+850 QARMYRTGDLGR
-862 WLADGTL
+862 WQADGTL
-869 DYLGRNDDQVKIRG
+869 DYLGRNDDQVKLRG

-894 LGGVAGVQAA
+894 LGGLPGVQAA
-904 AVLAREDVSGLSN
+904 AVLARGDGPGLS
-917 DKRLVGYYTGEPQQA
+917 DDRRLVGYYTGEAQDA
-932 EVLRAALQASL
+932 EALRAALQASL

-949 AAFVHLDALPLTANG
+949 AAFVHLEALPLTANG
-964 KLDRRALPAPEAD
+964 KLDRRALPAPEAG

-984 EAPRN
+984 EAPADETER
-989 EAEHTLARIWQE
+989 TLARLWQA
-1001 LLGVERVGRSDHFF
+1001 LLGVERVGRHDHFF

-1044 GQPTLAALA
+1044 GQPTLSALA
-1053 SAAVAR
+1053 AAASADRGAEPA
-1059 SRSVEVVVP
+1059 VP
-1068 ANRIPAGCA
+1068 ANRIPAGCERI
-1077 YVTPELLPLVSLTQA
+1077 TPALLPLVSLRQA
-1092 QIDRIAASV
+1092 QIDRIAAGGA
-1101 PGGMRNVQDI
+1101 GGMRNVQDI

-1124 HLSAAQGDPYVLQA
+1124 HLSASKGDPYVLQA
-1138 LFSLP
+1138 LFSLR
-1143 DRERV
+1143 DRARLDAFV
-1148 AAFVSALQRVIDRHD
+1148 AALQGVIERHD

-1183 EAALPVEEVELD
+1183 EAPLPVEELELD
-1195 AARGDVATQL
+1195 AAQGDVATQL
-1205 RAQFD
+1205 RARFD

-1221 PMMRIVHAHDPVHQR
+1221 PMMRLVHAHDPVQQR
-1236 HVALLLFHHLIDDA
+1236 HVALLLLHHLIDDA

-1255 MGIEVDAHL
+1255 LGIEVDAHL
-1264 RGQAEA
+1264 RGQAAA
-1270 LPAPVPYRNYVVQTR
+1270 LPAPVPYRNYVAQTR
-1285 LGVDLA
+1285 LGVDLE
-1291 AQERFFR
+1291 AQARFFR

-1313 VDVLSSDAELEEA
+1313 VDVLSCDAELEEA
-1326 RRTVAPA
+1326 RRSVAPA
-1333 LSRRIRAQARRLGV
+1333 LSRRIREQARRLGV

-1400 AEVGAIGARA
+1400 AELGATGARA

-1458 AGETQPGADA
+1458 AGEAQPGAGA
-1468 WAEVTVLGGEERSN
+1468 WAELTVLGGEERSN

-1511 GGYMEAALAALV
+1511 GGYMEAALASLV
-1523 EALEQRPDAPMHGLT
+1523 EALERRPDAPLHGLS
-1538 ILPDDER
+1538 ILPADER
-1545 ARLLTALNAT
+1545 ARLLTAPNMT
-1555 RADAPREPTVHARFE
+1555 RTDAPPEPTVHARFE
-1570 AQARRTPDAVAVVF
+1570 AQARRTPDAVAVAF
-1584 GEARLSYREL
+1584 GEVRLSYREL
-1594 DERAERLARLLRQ
+1594 DQQAERLARLLRQ

-1612 DARVAICVGRSLEMV
+1612 DARVAICVARSPAMV

-1660 PLAVLVHAD
+1660 PLAVLVQAD
-1669 TAGVAGSTGT
+1669 TAGVAGATGT
-1679 PEIDIDGAI
+1679 PEIDIDAALGGAA
-1688 DGTTP
+1688 
-1693 EPDAP
+1693 AP
-1698 AGEADADASSLAYVI
+1698 AAEAPAREAGADAEAASLAYVI

-1738 QATSGR
+1738 QATGGR

-1768 FSTLCEG
+1768 FGTLCEG

-1780 IPEALRFDFERL
+1780 IPEALRFDFEPL
-1792 FAHIVARRI
+1792 FRHIVARRI
-1801 ERLYLPYVAL
+1801 ERLHLPYVAL
-1811 QSLAET
+1811 QGLAET
-1817 VIGRGLDLSDCMLRE
+1817 IVGRGLDLSDCVLRE
-1832 VITAGEQLRVT
+1832 VITAGEQLRIT

-1851 RLGARLHNHY
+1851 RLRARLHNHY
-1861 GPSETHVTIAFALP
+1861 GPSETHVTIAFTLP
-1875 EDVEAWA
+1875 EDVETWA

-1895 VYLLDAHGQPV
+1895 VYLLDARGQPV

-1914 HIGGAQVARGYL
+1914 HLGGVQVARGYL
-1926 NRTGLTAERF
+1926 NRAELTAERF
-1936 VRDPFGD
+1936 VRDPFAG
-1943 DPHACLY
+1943 DPHARLY
-1950 RTGDLGRWRA
+1950 RTGDLGRWRE
-1960 DGSLDYLGRN
+1960 DGSLEYLGRN
-1970 DHQVKVRG
+1970 DQQVKLRG

-1983 GEIEARLEALD
+1983 GEIEARLEALE

-2004 GDAAGGRRLVA
+2004 GDAAGSRRLVA
-2015 YYTGAAQPPEALHAA
+2015 YHTGAAQPPEALHAA
-2030 LLAVLPDYM
+2030 LQAVLPDYM
-2039 VPGLYVPLAALPL
+2039 VPAAFVHLEALPL

-2058 DRRALPEPGADAVV
+2058 DRRALPEPGAAAVV

-2083 ERTLARIWQELL
+2083 ERTLARLWQELL

-2145 AAVGTHREVAAPAN
+2145 AAVGTHRELAVPAN

-2169 PELLPLVALTQA
+2169 PALLPLVSLTQA

-2238 AFVAALQR
+2238 AFIAALQR

-2264 EPAQVV
+2264 EPVQVV
-2270 CRAAPLVV
+2270 CRTAPLAVEQVVV
-2278 EEVFAEAAQGDVAR
+2278 EAAHGEVAQQLNAR
-2292 QMNVQFDPRHYRLDV
+2292 FDPRHYRLDV
-2307 RQAPLLRVAYAHD
+2307 RQAPLLRVAYAPD
-2320 AAHDRWVLALL
+2320 AAQDRWLLVLL

-2342 EVMQQEMLAYLEGD
+2342 EVMQQEVLAYLEGD
-2356 EGRLQAAQSYRNYV
+2356 AGRLQPAQPYRHYV
-2370 AQTRLGTSREQHE
+2370 AQTRLGTSREAHE

-2412 EEARLDVDL
+2412 EQARQEVDP

-2435 VSAASLYHLAWAQ
+2435 VSAASLYHLAWAL
-2448 VLGKVSGREDV
+2448 VLGKASGREDV

-2491 VGGQGVRAGVKAT
+2491 LGEQGARAGVRAT

-2542 HSAEPSSDGGAH
+2542 HSAAPTSEGAAH
-2554 PAWAGVEILHVEER
+2554 PAWAGVEILHIEER

-2582 GFGLT
+2582 SFGLT
-2587 VQVVAGIGARR
+2587 VQVAAGIGARR
-2598 VGGYVAMALAQ
+2598 VGGYLVMALAQ

-2617 PDAPLHGL
+2617 PDAPLHSL
-2625 AIVPPEERTQLL
+2625 AVVPPEERTQLL
-2637 DTFNA
+2637 DAFNA
-2642 TRVAYPRGQT
+2642 THAAYPCEQT

-2658 AQAARTPH
+2658 AQAARTPD
-2666 APAVVHDGRQLTYAE
+2666 AVAVVHDGRQLSYAE
-2681 LNAQANRLAHHL
+2681 LNAQANRLAHQL

-2733 GYPPERLAYLLA
+2733 GYPPQRLAYLLA

-2753 AQAATRALL
+2753 AQAGTRALL
-2762 AASSVPVIGLDAPAW
+2762 ADAPVPVIGLDARAW
-2777 HGEADHDPVV
+2777 HGQAAHNPVV
-2787 DGLGARRLAYV
+2787 DGLGARQLAYV

-2805 GQPKG
+2805 GRPKG

-2876 KALIQQHGVTTL
+2876 KALIRQHGVTTL

-2902 DAGRCTSLTRVVCSG
+2902 DAGRCTSLRRVVCSG

-2929 AQLATARLHNLYGP
+2929 AQLPAVRLDNLYGP

-2997 VARGYLNRAA
+2997 VARGYLNREA
-3007 LTAERFVR
+3007 LTAERFVH
-3015 DPFDGAPDA
+3015 DPFAGAPQA
-3024 RMYRTGDLARWLA
+3024 RMYRTGDLGRWQA

-3049 QVKIRGFRIELGEIE
+3049 QVKLRGFRIELGEIE
-3064 ARLGGV
+3064 ARLGGLP
-3070 AGVQAAAVLA
+3070 GVQAAAVLA
-3080 REDVSGLSNDKRLVG
+3080 RGDGPGLSGDRRLVG
-3095 YYTGEV
+3095 YYTGEA
-3101 QEAEALRA
+3101 QDAEALRA
-3109 ALQASLPEYMVPAAF
+3109 ALQASLPDYMVPAAF
-3124 VHLDALP
+3124 VHLEALP

-3146 EADAFASRAY
+3146 EAGAFASRAY
-3156 EAPRNEAEHTLAR
+3156 EAPADETERTLAR
-3169 IWQELLGVERVG
+3169 LWQALLGVERVG
-3181 RSDHFFELGGHSLL
+3181 RHDHFFELGGHSLL

-3210 DVRVLFGQPTLAAL
+3210 DVRVLFGQPTLSAL
-3224 ASAAVAQSRSV
+3224 AAAASADRGAEPA
-3235 EVVVP
+3235 VP

-3248 AYVTPELLPLVSLTQ
+3248 ERITPALLPLVSLRQ
-3263 AQIDRIAASVPGG
+3263 AQIDRIAAGVAGG

-3297 LSAVQGDPY
+3297 LSASKGDPY
-3306 VLQALFSLPD
+3306 VLQALFSLRD
-3316 RERVAAFVS
+3316 RARLDAFVAA
-3325 ALQRVIDRHDILRTG
+3325 LQGVIERHDILRTG

-3349 VQVVWREAALPVEEI
+3349 VQVVWREAPLPVEEL
-3364 ELDAAR
+3364 ELDAAQ

-3377 RAQFDPR
+3377 RARFDPR

-3401 HDAAHDRWVLALLF
+3401 HDAAQDRWLLVLLF
-3415 HHMALDHTAL
+3415 QHMALDHTAL

-3431 MLAYLEGDEGRLQ
+3431 VLAYLEGDAGRLQ
-3444 AAQPYRNYVA
+3444 PAQPYRHYVA

-3459 TSREQHEAF
+3459 TSREAHEAF

-3492 RGIEEARLDVDL
+3492 RGIEQAQQEVDP

-3509 VRAQARQLGVSAAS
+3509 VRAQARQLGVSSAS
-3523 LYHLAWAQVL
+3523 LYHLAWALVL
-3533 GKVSGR
+3533 GKASGR

-3572 VAVGGQGVRAGVK
+3572 VALGEQGARAGVR

-3625 HGTAGAEAAT
+3625 HGTAGAETAARP
-3635 QAIADGIEVL
+3635 IADGVAVL

-3652 YPLMMS
+3652 YPLLMS

-3668 TAQVAEGIGA
+3668 TAQVAERIGA
-3678 KRICAYLQTALE
+3678 RRLCAYLLTALA
-3690 GLADALARQ
+3690 GLTDALARQ
-3699 PERPL
+3699 PDRPL
-3704 RTIAILPPQERTHLL
+3704 RAIAILPPDERTYLL

-3726 ADYPREQTIHALF
+3726 ADYPREQTIHGLF
-3739 EAQVARTPHA
+3739 EAQAARTPQA
-3749 PAVLHDGRQLTYAE
+3749 PALLHDGRQLTYAE
-3763 LNAHANRLAHRLIAH
+3763 LNAHANRLAHRLIAQ

-3785 VAICAERSLEM
+3785 VAICVERGIAM
-3796 VAGLLAILKSGAAYV
+3796 VVGLLAILKSGAAYV
-3811 PLDPAYPAQRLHYM
+3811 PLDPAYPAQRLHDM
-3825 LADSAPVAVLAQAA
+3825 LEDSAPVAVLAQAA

-3849 VPLIELPDSLLA
+3849 APVLELPDAPPAA
-3861 EAVEANDALIG
+3861 EANHAAAG
-3872 NPVVPGL
+3872 NPAVPGL
-3879 NARHLA
+3879 GARHLA
-3885 YVIYTSGSTGQPKG
+3885 YVIYTSGSTGRPKG

-3904 RNAVN
+3904 RNTVN
-3909 FLCWAHRAFEAQ
+3909 FLCWAHRAFEAH

-3945 TRGACIEVVSS
+3945 TRGGCIEVVRD
-3956 VLALRERASDAG
+3956 VLALREHASDAG

-3982 SGALGATVRTV
+3982 AGALGTALHTV
-3993 NVAGES
+3993 NVAGEA
-3999 LRRELVEALFART
+3999 LRRELVETLFART
-4012 GVQRLCNLYGP
+4012 GVRRLCNLYGP

-4029 STWVSM
+4029 SSWVSM

-4062 LVPPGVAGEIH
+4062 PVPLGVAGEIH

-4085 RAGLTAERFVTD
+4085 RAELTAERFVTD
-4097 PFSDDPR
+4097 PFSDDPQ

-4130 QVKIRGFRIEPGEIE
+4130 QVKIRGMRIEPGEIE
-4145 ARLAAL
+4145 ARLGGL

-4162 EDVPGEKRLV
+4162 EDAPGASNGKRLV
-4172 AYCAGE
+4172 AYCVGAR
-4178 MRDVEALRAA
+4178 RDPQALRDA

-4193 PDHMVPGAFVFL
+4193 PDHMVPAGFVFL

-4217 RHALPAPDADASGSH
+4217 RRALPAPGLEAFAGH
-4232 AYEAPANDTERA
+4232 AYEAPATEA
-4244 LARIWQALIGVE
+4244 EQVLARIWQALLGVE

-4288 LPLAELFT
+4288 LPLAELFA

-4306 LARASRSSLPP
+4306 LARAARSSLPP
-4317 VAPLS
+4317 IEPLA

-4339 FLAQMAGGS
+4339 FLAQLAGGS
-4348 EAYHIVGGLRLHGA
+4348 EAYHIAGGLRLRGA
-4362 LDEAALR
+4362 LDAAALR

-4374 IVARHEALRTTFVA
+4374 IVARHEALRTSFVA

-4394 PRIAA
+4394 PCIAA
-4399 ACTGFALRTPDLS
+4399 ADAGFALRTPDLS
-4412 ALPSASER
+4412 ALPCAHER
-4420 ETALARL
+4420 EAALARL
-4427 ADDEAR
+4427 ADEEAR

-4447 LVRLGADR
+4447 LVRLGTHE

-4477 ELAALYRGCRDAG
+4477 ELAALYRGGRAAG
-4490 PASTLPALPPLP
+4490 QASAAPALPPLP
-4502 VQYADYAAWQRRLV
+4502 VQYADYAAWQRRLA
-4516 DDAMLRRQ
+4516 DDALLQRQ

-4562 DRTLT
+4562 DASLT

-4586 AGWATVLG
+4586 AGWASVLG
-4594 RLAGQDEVVI
+4594 RLAGQHEVVI
-4604 GAPVANRRRAEVQ
+4604 GAPVANRRRAELQ

-4630 VDLSGDVSADALL
+4630 VDLSGAVSADALL
-4643 QRIKARVL
+4643 QRVKARVL

-4682 LLAWRNVDASGLA
+4682 LLAWRNVDTSGLA
-4695 LEGLAL
+4695 LDGLAL
-4701 EPLTAT
+4701 EPLAAA
-4707 HRSAKFDVSL
+4707 HRSAKFDVAL
-4717 ALDERD
+4717 VLDERD

-4758 EPAQPVLHAPMLGAP
+4758 EPAQPVLRAPLLGAA
-4773 ERELLL
+4773 ERTLLL
-4779 DGWNRTRAP
+4779 DSWNRTRTP
-4788 YPAHQRVQRLFE
+4788 YPARQPVHRLFE
-4800 AQARRTPD
+4800 AQARRTPG

-4813 DGETALG
+4813 DGDTTLD
-4820 YAELDARADRLAQ
+4820 YAGLDAWAGRLAQ
-4833 RLVAAGVR
+4833 RLFAAGVR
-4841 PGARVVTVLERGAAL
+4841 PGARVATVLERGAAL

-4877 PAARQAWVMR
+4877 PAARQAWIMR
-4887 DCGAPLALVTRVSAG
+4887 DCGAPLALVTRASAG
-4902 LPDEIAA
+4902 LPEAIAA
-4909 HALCVDD
+4909 HALRVDAD
-4916 DDPDIAAAT
+4916 DGISGVPGISGISGIS
-4925 GGIDLPDDGDAVAYV
+4925 GGAGVPGDESAQGGDAVAYV

-4960 NRLILNNGYA
+4960 SRLVLDNGYA

-4990 LEVWAPLLHGGC
+4990 LEVWAPLLHGGSV
-5002 LVVVPHASVLAPQ
+5002 VVVPHACVLEPPR
-5015 QLRALLLARRITVLH
+5015 LRALLQARRITVLH
-5030 LTSGLFSQI
+5030 LTAGLFSRI
-5039 AGPLGEVLGGLRL
+5039 AAPLGDALGGLRL
-5052 LLVGGDAVDPAVVAR
+5052 LLVGGDAVDPAVAAR
-5067 VLAHHAPRHLL
+5067 VLAQPAPPRRLL

-5096 AADARLPRLPIG
+5096 ADDARLPRLPIG
-5108 RPVANTRVYL
+5108 RPIANTRVYL

-5128 GAAGELYVGGDG
+5128 GAAGELHLGGDG
-5140 VALGYLDRPDL
+5140 VALGYLGRPDL
-5151 SAERFLADPFDAT
+5151 SAERFLADPFDPT
-5164 PGARMYR
+5164 PGARLYR

-5205 IEAKLAQYPG
+5205 IEAKLGQYPG
-5215 VRDAAVIARQDAPG
+5215 VRDAAVVALQDAPG

-5236 VAYVVPRD
+5236 VAYVVPQD

-5291 PDADAYASRPY
+5291 PDAGAYASRPY
-5302 EAPRGETEATLARLW
+5302 EAPQGETEATLARLW
-5317 AEVLGVERVG
+5317 AELLGVQRVG

-5342 LGLIARMR
+5342 LGLLARMR

-5373 LDATPD
+5373 LDAATGD
-5379 AALGAGAPVAVP
+5379 GAAPGVP
-5391 ENRIAADCTRLT
+5391 ENRIEADCTRLT

-5430 NVQDIYPLAPLQ
+5430 NLQDIYPLAPLQ

-5448 HLAAGEHDPYVL
+5448 HLAAGARDPYVL

-5485 HDILRTAIVWADL
+5485 HDILRTAIVWAGL

-5503 VVWRRAPMPVETID
+5503 VVWRRAPLPVETIE

-5523 EVAEQLRARH
+5523 DIAEQLRARH

-5572 LEIVEHEIQAHFD
+5572 LEIVEQEIQAHFD
-5585 GLADRLPVPVPYRN
+5585 GRAAWLPAPVPYRN
-5599 HVAQATLGVSREAH
+5599 HVAQAMFGVSREAH
-5613 EAFFREMLHDV
+5613 EAFFRAMLHDV
-5624 DEPTLPF
+5624 HEPTLPF
-5631 GLVDVN
+5631 GLADVN
-5637 QQGAAIEEAR
+5637 QPDAEIEEAR
-5647 LELDAALSRRLRV
+5647 LALDAALSRRLRA
-5660 QARAL
+5660 QARRL

-5671 LHHLAWAQV
+5671 LHHLAWAQL

-5714 NTLPLRVA
+5714 NTLPLRVTL
-5722 VGDQPARA
+5722 GDQPVRD
-5730 AVQATHAR
+5730 AVRATHAR

-5770 NYRHSAPVPADGA
+5770 NYRHSAPAPAAGA
-5783 APWDGITALDSRERT
+5783 ASWHGITALDSRERT

-5810 EGFALSAQTVASVG
+5810 EGFSLSAQTVAAVG

-5831 MRCALES
+5831 MRVALES

-5851 RDLEVLS
+5851 RELEVLS
-5858 PAARRQLLVDFNAT
+5858 PAARRELLVDFNAT
-5872 AAAFE
+5872 EAGFE
-5877 SDATA
+5877 AEATA
-5882 HALFEAQAR
+5882 HALFEAQVR

-5900 QGERSLSYG
+5900 QGERSLSYR

-5920 HLRERGV
+5920 HLRELGV

-5963 YPRER
+5963 YPPAR

-5976 APAAVLVQAATA
+5976 APAALLVQAATA
-5988 GRLEAGEARR
+5988 GRLAPQGVRR
-5998 IRLDQPEA
+5998 IRLDRPEA
-6006 WREASPLDP
+6006 WREAAASDP
-6015 LPADAD
+6015 QP
-6021 IDAEPAGPD
+6021 AEPAGPD

-6051 VAHRGLANLAAMQ
+6051 VEHRGLANLAAMQ
-6064 ARHFAVH
+6064 ARHLAVD

-6104 PAGMVLAGGALREAI
+6104 PAGQLLAGHALSEAI
-6119 AEGGVTHAT
+6119 AQGGVTHAT
-6128 LPPAVLAALPDEV
+6128 LPPAVLAALPEAL
-6141 TFPSVR
+6141 TLPSVR
-6147 TLVVAGEAPG
+6147 TLVVAGEALG
-6157 ERLVRRWAGGRLF
+6157 ERLVRRWAGGRCL

-6177 EATIWATWQICRP
+6177 EASIWATWQVCRP

-6202 DNFVIYLLDTR
+6202 DNFAIYLLDTR

-6225 HIGGVGVAS
+6225 HIGGVGVAR
-6234 GYLNRAALTAQRFRD
+6234 GYLNRAALTAQRFRE
-6249 DPFRPGGRV
+6249 DPFRPGGRL

-6263 LGRWRADG
+6263 LGRWRPDG

-6281 QVKIRGFRVELE
+6281 QVKIRGLRVELE

-6298 LVRAGADHAAVIAR
+6298 LVRAGADDAVVIAR
-6312 DDGRGE
+6312 DDGGGDDGRAE

-6329 VDAETLRER
+6329 IDASRLRER
-6338 LRASLPAHMVPAAFV
+6338 LQASLPAYMVPAAFV
-6353 WLDALPLTHNGKLDR
+6353 WLEALPLTHNGKLDR

-6374 DAQAYASRAYEAPKG
+6374 GAQAYASRAYAAPQG
-6389 ATEATLASLW
+6389 ATEAMLANVW
-6399 QVLLDVERVGRHDH
+6399 QALLGVERVGRHDH
-6413 FFELGGHSLLAV
+6413 FFALGGHSLLAV

-6434 LGVELALGELF
+6434 LGVELTLGELF
-6445 AHPVLAELAEA
+6445 AHPVLAALAEA
-6456 VTRAARSSL
+6456 VARAARSRL

-6471 DRTGVLPL
+6471 DRAGPLPL

-6508 GRLDADALRRA
+6508 GRLDDHALRGA

-6546 EAGIGFAL
+6546 EAGRGFAL
-6554 SLHDLSDRFDTSAGA
+6554 DLHDLSGLPAESRE
-6569 LDAALAERIEAEAL
+6569 AALAERLEAQAC

-6591 PLIRGQLVRLGP
+6591 PPIRGQLVRLGP
-6603 DDHALLLTM
+6603 DDHALLLTL

-6630 ALYEACRRDAPA
+6630 AFYEAGRRAAPA
-6642 PLPPLPVQ
+6642 PLPPLPLQ

-6659 RLLDGDAL
+6659 RLLDGEAL
-6667 REQAAYWRDALA
+6667 QEQAAYWRDALS

-6693 PARQDFAGAAVPV
+6693 PARQDFAGATVPV
-6706 RLDAGL
+6706 RLDAALGT
-6712 SAALKALG
+6712 ALKALS

-6746 EVVIGSPAANRM
+6746 EVVIGSPAANRL
-6758 RAETEDLIGFFV
+6758 RAETEGLIGFFV
-6770 NTLALPVD
+6770 NTLALPLD
-6778 LSGEPG
+6778 LSGGPS
-6784 VAALLRRVRARTLE
+6784 VAELLRRVRARTLE

-6812 LVKPVRSLSHSPLFQ
+6812 LVKPLRSLSHSPLFQ
-6827 VMFAWQNVEMPALA
+6827 VMFAWQNVELPALA
-6841 LPGLTLEPLAPV
+6841 LPGLRLEPLAPV

-6868 DGEIVGAL
+6868 DGAIVGTL

-6882 FDRATVERHVGY
+6882 FDRATAARHVGY

-6905 EQAPAAAL
+6905 EQEPVAAL

-6920 RQRLLV
+6920 RRRLLEA
-6926 MHNRTEAAYPFV
+6926 HNRTGAAYPFV
-6938 PTVAALVE
+6938 PSVAALVE

-6957 VAQRSPDDGAER
+6957 VAQCSPEDGAER
-6969 VLSYAQLDEQA
+6969 VLSYAQLDQQA

-7022 VPLDPSYPPGRLAY
+7022 VPLDPSYPPARLAY

-7045 LLMQHATAPLLDP
+7045 LLLQRATAPLLEP

-7063 VLLDAADGWPRAPRD
+7063 ILLDAADGWPRAPRD
-7078 RPEVAGHGPA
+7078 RPAVAGQGPA

-7111 PLVNLLQWQAGAVAA
+7111 PLVNLLQWQAGVVAA

-7141 QEIFGTLAAGAA
+7141 QEIFGTLAAGAT

-7159 DLRLDFARLWA
+7159 ELRLDFRRLWA

-7192 AATAEG
+7192 AALAEG
-7198 AGHAPALRE
+7198 AGCAPALRE

-7219 QLTAFFTRH
+7219 QLGAFFTRH
-7228 PGCRLHNHYGPTES
+7228 RGCRLHNHYGPTES

-7255 TWPALPPIGRPVGNA
+7255 AWPALPPIGRPVGNA

-7289 IHVGGAQVALGYRNR
+7289 IHIGGAQVALGYRHHEA
-7304 DDLSRARFVHDPFAG
+7304 LSRARFVADPFAG
-7319 APDARMYRTGDL
+7319 RPGARLYRSGDL

-7336 DGMLDYLGRNDDQ
+7336 DGTLDYLGRNDDQ

-7383 TVPGDRRLVA
+7383 TAPGERRLVA
-7393 YWSESGSGEARGA
+7393 YWSGAARGA

-7434 TPNGKLDHRA
+7434 TPNGKLDRRA
-7444 LPAPDASAYASRA
+7444 LPAPQPSAYPSRA
-7457 YEAPQGET
+7457 YQAPQGET
-7465 EQALAALWAEVLK
+7465 EQALAALWAEL
-7478 LETIG
+7478 LQRETIG

-7506 KAFAVRL
+7506 KTFAVRL

-7523 LSRQARQIDFPLAV
+7523 LARQARQIDVPLAV
-7537 ASPVAMTLPLKVRDE
+7537 VSPVAMTLPLKLRDE
-7552 GGPLLF
+7552 GGPVLF

-7571 GLGRYPQGRFQVY
+7571 GLARYPRGRFQVY

-7599 SVEAMSRDYIEAMR
+7599 SVAAMSRQYIEAMR

-7640 QAMGERVDFLGML
+7640 QAQGERVDFLGML
-7653 DSYIL
+7653 DSYLL
-7658 YTTEAVPV
+7658 YTTEEVPV

-7677 TAGHPMETIEAGHP
+7677 TAGHPVEAIEAGHP

-7705 QMFADLTEAHIHGL
+7705 QVFAELSEAHIHGL

-7747 ATEEAVRMEPPQT
+7747 ATEEAVRMESPLT

-7772 TPIACSHDD
+7772 TPIACSHDE
-7781 IGTPRY
+7781 IGKPRY

-7792 VWLDEMLGEAP
+7792 VWLDAMLGDAP
-7803 DDRTPEGQMARGR
+7803 D
-7816 APEGR
+7816 AP

>member
-7 DKIYYRLTSS
+7 NKTYYRLTSS
-17 QREIWFDQEVH
+17 QREIWFDQEVQ

-42 AGKVDPARMERAIQL
+42 AGKVDPARMEHAINL

-67 VLSPVPDEDGVP
+67 VLSPVQDEDGVP

-98 LADPDAAARRRVDRQ
+98 LADPDAAARGRVDRQ

-208 SDVPEPLFAPRFQAT
+208 SDVPEPLFAPRFQAA

-254 ATPFHVI
+254 ATSFHVI

-311 ELSFRELLAALG
+311 ALSFRELLAALG

-403 VHFIYNQAYFE
+403 VHFIYNEAYFE

-436 ARPLNRLAVVTPEER
+436 ATPVNRLAVVTPEER

-466 DRAEDSTIHAR
+466 DAAADSTIHAR

-485 PDAIAVVHEGER
+485 PDAIAVVHEAER

-509 LAHYLIA
+509 LAHHLIA

-570 AALLAQA
+570 VAVLVQA
-577 SSRAAPGAHAVDTI
+577 SSRAALGAHAFATI
-591 DLDDAALSAMP
+591 DLDDAALSTMS

-614 HLAYVIYTSGSTG
+614 H
-627 QPKGVMIEHRNVPRL
+627 
-642 FSATA
+642 
-647 PWFGFG
+647 
-653 AQDVWTLFHSF
+653 
-664 AFDFSVWEIWGALL
+664 
-678 HGGRLV
+678 
-684 VVPTLVGRSPQAFYR
+684 
-699 LLCDEGVTVLNQTP
+699 
-713 SAFQQLIAAQG
+713 
-724 ECALAHRL
+724 
-732 RQVVFGGEALE
+732 
-743 PGMLQPWFARERNAG
+743 
-758 TQLVNM
+758 
-764 YGITETTVHV
+764 
-774 TYRALQADDARRT
+774 
-787 GRSPIGVPIPD
+787 
-798 LRLYVLDRHGE
+798 
-809 PVPVGV
+809 
-815 AGEMYVGGAG
+815 
-825 VARGYLNRAAL
+825 
-836 TAERFVRDPFDGAP
+836 
-850 DARMYRTGDLAR
+850 
-862 WLADGTL
+862 
-869 DYLGRNDDQVKIRG
+869 
-883 FRIELGEIEAR
+883 
-894 LGGVAGVQAA
+894 
-904 AVLAREDVSGLSN
+904 
-917 DKRLVGYYTGEPQQA
+917 
-932 EVLRAALQASL
+932 
-943 PEYMVP
+943 
-949 AAFVHLDALPLTANG
+949 
-964 KLDRRALPAPEAD
+964 
-977 AFASRAY
+977 
-984 EAPRN
+984 
-989 EAEHTLARIWQE
+989 
-1001 LLGVERVGRSDHFF
+1001 
-1015 ELGGHSLLAVKLIER
+1015 
-1030 MRQAGLSA
+1030 
-1038 DVRVLF
+1038 
-1044 GQPTLAALA
+1044 
-1053 SAAVAR
+1053 
-1059 SRSVEVVVP
+1059 
-1068 ANRIPAGCA
+1068 
-1077 YVTPELLPLVSLTQA
+1077 
-1092 QIDRIAASV
+1092 
-1101 PGGMRNVQDI
+1101 
-1111 YPLAPLQEGILYH
+1111 
-1124 HLSAAQGDPYVLQA
+1124 
-1138 LFSLP
+1138 
-1143 DRERV
+1143 
-1148 AAFVSALQRVIDRHD
+1148 
-1163 ILRTGVMWE
+1163 
-1172 GLDEPVQVVWR
+1172 
-1183 EAALPVEEVELD
+1183 
-1195 AARGDVATQL
+1195 
-1205 RAQFD
+1205 
-1210 FRTRRLDITRA
+1210 
-1221 PMMRIVHAHDPVHQR
+1221 
-1236 HVALLLFHHLIDDA
+1236 
-1250 TSLRY
+1250 
-1255 MGIEVDAHL
+1255 
-1264 RGQAEA
+1264 
-1270 LPAPVPYRNYVVQTR
+1270 
-1285 LGVDLA
+1285 
-1291 AQERFFR
+1291 
-1298 EMLHDVDEPTLPFGL
+1298 
-1313 VDVLSSDAELEEA
+1313 
-1326 RRTVAPA
+1326 
-1333 LSRRIRAQARRLGV
+1333 
-1347 SAASLHH
+1347 
-1354 LAWAQVVGR
+1354 
-1363 LSGREDV
+1363 
-1370 VFGTVLL
+1370 
-1377 GRMQGGAGAE
+1377 
-1387 RSLGMFINTLPLR
+1387 
-1400 AEVGAIGARA
+1400 
-1410 AVARMHERL
+1410 
-1419 SALLAHEH
+1419 
-1427 ASLSLAQR
+1427 
-1435 CSGVAAPAPLFSA
+1435 
-1448 LLNYRHDAVQ
+1448 
-1458 AGETQPGADA
+1458 
-1468 WAEVTVLGGEERSN
+1468 
-1482 YPLMLSVD
+1482 
-1490 DRGDAFGLAVQAV
+1490 
-1503 AAIGAARI
+1503 
-1511 GGYMEAALAALV
+1511 
-1523 EALEQRPDAPMHGLT
+1523 
-1538 ILPDDER
+1538 
-1545 ARLLTALNAT
+1545 
-1555 RADAPREPTVHARFE
+1555 
-1570 AQARRTPDAVAVVF
+1570 
-1584 GEARLSYREL
+1584 
-1594 DERAERLARLLRQ
+1594 
-1607 RGARR
+1607 
-1612 DARVAICVGRSLEMV
+1612 
-1627 VGLLGILK
+1627 
-1635 SGAAYVPLDPTY
+1635 
-1647 PAERLAYMLTDST
+1647 
-1660 PLAVLVHAD
+1660 
-1669 TAGVAGSTGT
+1669 
-1679 PEIDIDGAI
+1679 
-1688 DGTTP
+1688 
-1693 EPDAP
+1693 
-1698 AGEADADASSLAYVI
+1698 LAYVI

-1738 QATSGR
+1738 QATGGR

-1780 IPEALRFDFERL
+1780 IPEALRFDFEQL

-1817 VIGRGLDLSDCMLRE
+1817 VIGRGLDLSGCVLHE
-1832 VITAGEQLRVT
+1832 VITAGEQLRIT

-1926 NRTGLTAERF
+1926 NRNGLTAERF

-1950 RTGDLGRWRA
+1950 RTGDLGRWRE

-2072 SRRYEAPVGDT
+2072 SRAYEAPQS
-2083 ERTLARIWQELL
+2083 EAEHTLARIWQELL
-2095 GVERV
+2095 GVARV
-2100 GRHDHFFELGG
+2100 GRSDHFFELGG
-2111 HSLLAMK
+2111 HSLLAVK

-2126 GLSADIRVLFG
+2126 GLSADVRVLFG
-2137 QPALSALA
+2137 QPTLSALA
-2145 AAVGTHREVAAPAN
+2145 SAAVAETRSAEVVVPAN
-2159 RIPAGCERIT
+2159 RIPSSCERIT
-2169 PELLPLVALTQA
+2169 PELLPLVSLTQV
-2181 QIDAAVAGVPGGMR
+2181 QIDRIAASVPGGMR

-2209 ILYHHLSSAEGD
+2209 ILYHHLSAAQGD
-2221 PYLLQALFS
+2221 PYVLQALFS

-2246 VIDRHDI
+2246 VINRHDI
-2253 LRTRVVWEGLD
+2253 LRTGVMWEGLD
-2264 EPAQVV
+2264 EPVQVV
-2270 CRAAPLVV
+2270 WREATLPV
-2278 EEVFAEAAQGDVAR
+2278 EAIELDASQGDVATQLR
-2292 QMNVQFDPRHYRLDV
+2292 AQFDPRHYRLDV

-2342 EVMQQEMLAYLEGD
+2342 EVMQQEMLACLDGD
-2356 EGRLQAAQSYRNYV
+2356 ASRLQAAQPYRNYV
-2370 AQTRLGTSREQHE
+2370 AQTRFGTSREQHE

-2395 PTLPFGLVDVQ
+2395 PTLPFGLVDVL

-2426 VRAQARQLG
+2426 LRAQARQLG

-2491 VGGQGVRAGVKAT
+2491 VGEQGVRAGVKAT

-2542 HSAEPSSDGGAH
+2542 
-2554 PAWAGVEILHVEER
+2554 
-2568 TNYPLTLS
+2568 Y
-2576 VDDLGD
+2576 
-2582 GFGLT
+2582 
-2587 VQVVAGIGARR
+2587 
-2598 VGGYVAMALAQ
+2598 
-2609 LVEALEQR
+2609 
-2617 PDAPLHGL
+2617 
-2625 AIVPPEERTQLL
+2625 
-2637 DTFNA
+2637 
-2642 TRVAYPRGQT
+2642 
-2652 IHALFE
+2652 
-2658 AQAARTPH
+2658 
-2666 APAVVHDGRQLTYAE
+2666 
-2681 LNAQANRLAHHL
+2681 
-2693 IAQGIRPDGR
+2693 
-2703 VAICAERSLE
+2703 
-2713 MVVGLLAILKSGAGY
+2713 
-2728 VPLDP
+2728 
-2733 GYPPERLAYLLA
+2733 
-2745 DSAPQAVL
+2745 
-2753 AQAATRALL
+2753 
-2762 AASSVPVIGLDAPAW
+2762 
-2777 HGEADHDPVV
+2777 
-2787 DGLGARRLAYV
+2787 
-2798 IYTSGST
+2798 
-2805 GQPKG
+2805 
-2810 VMNEHRAVVNR
+2810 
-2821 LLWMQDAYALQ
+2821 
-2832 PGEAVLQKTSFSFD
+2832 
-2846 VSVWEFF
+2846 
-2853 WTLSTGATLVMAKP
+2853 
-2867 GGQREPAYL
+2867 
-2876 KALIQQHGVTTL
+2876 
-2888 HFVPSMLEAFLADG
+2888 
-2902 DAGRCTSLTRVVCSG
+2902 
-2917 EALPAALVRRFK
+2917 
-2929 AQLATARLHNLYGP
+2929 
-2943 TEAAV
+2943 
-2948 DVTAWTCDEDRA
+2948 
-2960 STPIGRPIANTRIYV
+2960 
-2975 LDARGQPVPLGAVGE
+2975 
-2990 IHIGGVQ
+2990 
-2997 VARGYLNRAA
+2997 
-3007 LTAERFVR
+3007 
-3015 DPFDGAPDA
+3015 
-3024 RMYRTGDLARWLA
+3024 
-3037 DGTLDYLGRNDD
+3037 
-3049 QVKIRGFRIELGEIE
+3049 
-3064 ARLGGV
+3064 
-3070 AGVQAAAVLA
+3070 
-3080 REDVSGLSNDKRLVG
+3080 
-3095 YYTGEV
+3095 
-3101 QEAEALRA
+3101 
-3109 ALQASLPEYMVPAAF
+3109 
-3124 VHLDALP
+3124 
-3131 LTANGKLDRRALPAP
+3131 
-3146 EADAFASRAY
+3146 
-3156 EAPRNEAEHTLAR
+3156 
-3169 IWQELLGVERVG
+3169 
-3181 RSDHFFELGGHSLL
+3181 
-3195 AVKLIER
+3195 
-3202 MRQAGLSA
+3202 
-3210 DVRVLFGQPTLAAL
+3210 
-3224 ASAAVAQSRSV
+3224 
-3235 EVVVP
+3235 
-3240 ANRIPAGC
+3240 
-3248 AYVTPELLPLVSLTQ
+3248 
-3263 AQIDRIAASVPGG
+3263 
-3276 MRNVQD
+3276 
-3282 IYPLAPLQEGILYHH
+3282 
-3297 LSAVQGDPY
+3297 
-3306 VLQALFSLPD
+3306 
-3316 RERVAAFVS
+3316 
-3325 ALQRVIDRHDILRTG
+3325 
-3340 VMWEGLDEP
+3340 
-3349 VQVVWREAALPVEEI
+3349 
-3364 ELDAAR
+3364 
-3370 GDVATQL
+3370 
-3377 RAQFDPR
+3377 
-3384 HYRLDVRQAPL
+3384 
-3395 LRVAYA
+3395 
-3401 HDAAHDRWVLALLF
+3401 
-3415 HHMALDHTAL
+3415 
-3425 EVMQQE
+3425 
-3431 MLAYLEGDEGRLQ
+3431 
-3444 AAQPYRNYVA
+3444 
-3454 QTRLG
+3454 
-3459 TSREQHEAF
+3459 
-3468 FREML
+3468 
-3473 HDVDEPTL
+3473 
-3481 PFGLVDVQGDG
+3481 
-3492 RGIEEARLDVDL
+3492 
-3504 ALARR
+3504 
-3509 VRAQARQLGVSAAS
+3509 
-3523 LYHLAWAQVL
+3523 
-3533 GKVSGR
+3533 
-3539 EDVVFGTVLLGRMQG
+3539 
-3554 GAGADR
+3554 
-3560 ALGMFI
+3560 
-3566 NTLPLR
+3566 
-3572 VAVGGQGVRAGVK
+3572 
-3585 ATHERL
+3585 
-3591 SALLAH
+3591 
-3597 EHASL
+3597 
-3602 VLAQRCSGVAA
+3602 
-3613 PAPLFSALLNYR
+3613 
-3625 HGTAGAEAAT
+3625 GTAGVEAAT
-3635 QAIADGIEVL
+3635 QTIADGIEVL

-3678 KRICAYLQTALE
+3678 RRICAYLQTALA
-3690 GLADALARQ
+3690 GLVDALARQ

-3704 RTIAILPPQERTHLL
+3704 RTIAILPPEERTHLL

-3726 ADYPREQTIHALF
+3726 ADYPREQTIHGLF
-3739 EAQVARTPHA
+3739 EAQAARTPHA
-3749 PAVLHDGRQLTYAE
+3749 PAVVHDGRQLTYAE

-3785 VAICAERSLEM
+3785 VAICAERGIAM
-3796 VAGLLAILKSGAAYV
+3796 VVGLLAILKSGAAYV

-3849 VPLIELPDSLLA
+3849 VPLIELPDALSA
-3861 EAVEANDALIG
+3861 NEAPTS

-3879 NARHLA
+3879 NAQHLA

-3904 RNAVN
+3904 RNTVN

-3945 TRGACIEVVSS
+3945 TRGACIEVVPN

-3982 SGALGATVRTV
+3982 SGALGAAVRTV
-3993 NVAGES
+3993 NVAGEA
-3999 LRRELVEALFART
+3999 LRRELVETLFART

-4048 VSNTQIYLLDAHGE
+4048 VSNTQVYLLDAHGE
-4062 LVPPGVAGEIH
+4062 PVPPGVAGEIH

-4085 RAGLTAERFVTD
+4085 RAELTAERFVTD

-4162 EDVPGEKRLV
+4162 EDAPGEKRLV

-4178 MRDVEALRAA
+4178 VRDAEALRAA

-4217 RHALPAPDADASGSH
+4217 RHALPVPDTDASAGH
-4232 AYEAPANDTERA
+4232 AYEAPANDTEQA

-4296 HPSLSALAGA
+4296 HPSLSALAGV

-4399 ACTGFALRTPDLS
+4399 AGTGFALRTPDLS
-4412 ALPSASER
+4412 ALPSACER

-4477 ELAALYRGCRDAG
+4477 ELAALYRGYRDAG
-4490 PASTLPALPPLP
+4490 PASTSALPALPPLP

-4516 DDAMLRRQ
+4516 DDAMLQRQ

-4562 DRTLT
+4562 DQTLT

-4630 VDLSGDVSADALL
+4630 VDLSGGVSADALL
-4643 QRIKARVL
+4643 QRVKSRVL

-4682 LLAWRNVDASGLA
+4682 LLAWRNVDTSGLA

-4743 RHAGYLVSV
+4743 RYAGYLVSV

-4758 EPAQPVLHAPMLGAP
+4758 EPAQPVLRAPMLGTP

-4779 DGWNRTRAP
+4779 EGWNRTRAP
-4788 YPAHQRVQRLFE
+4788 YPAQQRVHRLFE
-4800 AQARRTPD
+4800 AQARQTPD

-4813 DGETALG
+4813 DGETTCT
-4820 YAELDARADRLAQ
+4820 YAELDARAGRLAQ
-4833 RLVAAGVR
+4833 RLVAAGLR

-4877 PAARQAWVMR
+4877 PAVRQAWVMR
-4887 DCGAPLALVTRVSAG
+4887 DCGAPLALVARASAG

-4909 HALCVDD
+4909 HALCVDED
-4916 DDPDIAAAT
+4916 DTNVTAAT
-4925 GGIDLPDDGDAVAYV
+4925 GGIDLPDDGDAIAYV

-4970 SFGADDRVAW
+4970 SFGAGDRVAW

-5039 AGPLGEVLGGLRL
+5039 AGPLGDVLGGLRL

-5096 AADARLPRLPIG
+5096 AADAQLPRLPIG
-5108 RPVANTRVYL
+5108 RPIANTRVYL

-5128 GAAGELYVGGDG
+5128 GAAGELHVGGDG

-5164 PGARMYR
+5164 PGARLYR

-5291 PDADAYASRPY
+5291 PDAGAYASRPY
-5302 EAPRGETEATLARLW
+5302 EAPLGDTEATLARLW

-5373 LDATPD
+5373 LDAAPG

-5430 NVQDIYPLAPLQ
+5430 NLQDIYPLAPLQ

-5460 RALFAVDGRAR
+5460 RALFAVDSRAR
-5471 ADAFAAALQGVIDR
+5471 ADAFAAALQGVIER

-5503 VVWRRAPMPVETID
+5503 VVWRRAPMPVETVD

-5523 EVAEQLRARH
+5523 DVAEQLRARH
-5533 ARLDLAQAPL
+5533 AWLDLAQAPL
-5543 MRMVLAHDAAH
+5543 MRLVLAHDAAH

-5585 GLADRLPVPVPYRN
+5585 GRADRLPAPVPYRN

-5613 EAFFREMLHDV
+5613 EAFFREMLHEV
-5624 DEPTLPF
+5624 HEPTLPF

-5647 LELDAALSRRLRV
+5647 LELDAALARRLRA
-5660 QARAL
+5660 QARRL

-5680 LGRSADREDVV
+5680 LGRAADREDVV

-5722 VGDQPARA
+5722 VGDQPARD

-5770 NYRHSAPVPADGA
+5770 NYRHSAPVPAEGA
-5783 APWDGITALDSRERT
+5783 ALWDGITALDSRERT

-5810 EGFALSAQTVASVG
+5810 EGFSLSAQTVASVG

-5858 PAARRQLLVDFNAT
+5858 PAARRQLLVDFNDT
-5872 AAAFE
+5872 GAAFE
-5877 SDATA
+5877 SGATA

-5900 QGERSLSYG
+5900 QGERSLSYD
-5909 ELNRQ
+5909 ELNQQ

-5920 HLRERGV
+5920 HLRELGV

-6006 WREASPLDP
+6006 WREASPHDP
-6015 LPADAD
+6015 LPAEAAA
-6021 IDAEPAGPD
+6021 AEPASPD

-6064 ARHFAVH
+6064 ARHFAVD

-6078 FASFSFDACVFEIV
+6078 FASISFDACVFEIV

-6104 PAGMVLAGGALREAI
+6104 PAGVVLAGGALREAI
-6119 AEGGVTHAT
+6119 AQGGVTHAT

-6147 TLVVAGEAPG
+6147 TLVVAGEALG
-6157 ERLVRRWAGGRLF
+6157 ERLVQRWAGGRLF

-6190 EQAGAPPIGRPI
+6190 DQAGAPPIGRPI
-6202 DNFVIYLLDTR
+6202 DNFAIYLLDTR

-6225 HIGGVGVAS
+6225 HIGGVGVAR

-6249 DPFRPGGRV
+6249 DPFRPGGRI

-6298 LVRAGADHAAVIAR
+6298 LVRAGADDAAVVAR

-6318 TRLVAYCTGTP
+6318 TRLVAYCTGAP
-6329 VDAETLRER
+6329 IDAEPLRER
-6338 LRASLPAHMVPAAFV
+6338 LQASLPAHMVPAAFV

-6368 RALPQP
+6368 RALPRP
-6374 DAQAYASRAYEAPKG
+6374 DAQAYASRAYAAPQG
-6389 ATEATLASLW
+6389 ATEAALATLW
-6399 QVLLDVERVGRHDH
+6399 QALLDVERVGRHDH

-6456 VTRAARSSL
+6456 VARATRSSL

-6471 DRTGVLPL
+6471 DRTGALPL

-6508 GRLDADALRRA
+6508 GQLDADALRRA

-6534 ERVRGQAVQRID
+6534 EREGGQAVQRID
-6546 EAGIGFAL
+6546 EAGSGFAL
-6554 SLHDLSDRFDTSAGA
+6554 SLHDLSNLSAGA

-6630 ALYEACRRDAPA
+6630 ALYEAGRRGAPA

-6667 REQAAYWRDALA
+6667 REQAAYWRDALS

-6712 SAALKALG
+6712 SAALKALS

-6905 EQAPAAAL
+6905 EQDPAAAL

-6920 RQRLLV
+6920 RRRLLV
-6926 MHNRTEAAYPFV
+6926 TYNRTEAAYPFV

-6957 VAQRSPDDGAER
+6957 VAQRSPDDGAEC

-7000 CVQRCPEMVV
+7000 CVHRCPEMVV

-7022 VPLDPSYPPGRLAY
+7022 VPLDPSYPPERLAY

-7045 LLMQHATAPLLDP
+7045 LLMQHATAPLLEP

-7063 VLLDAADGWPRAPRD
+7063 VLLDAADGWPRAPRH

-7141 QEIFGTLAAGAA
+7141 QEIFGTLAAGAT

-7192 AATAEG
+7192 AATTDGAE
-7198 AGHAPALRE
+7198 HAPALRE

-7242 HVCVAHTLPDDPA
+7242 HVCVAHTLPDDPV

-7270 RIYLLDAHGEPV
+7270 RIYLLDAHGGPV

-7289 IHVGGAQVALGYRNR
+7289 IHIGGAQVALGYRNR
-7304 DDLSRARFVHDPFAG
+7304 DELSRARFVPDPFDG

-7336 DGMLDYLGRNDDQ
+7336 DGTLDYLGRNDDQ

-7393 YWSESGSGEARGA
+7393 YWSESGSGQARGA

-7592 PDTRPAE
+7592 PGTRPAE
-7599 SVEAMSRDYIEAMR
+7599 SVEAMSREYIDAMR
-7613 RVQPRG
+7613 RVQPQG

-7658 YTTEAVPV
+7658 YTTEEVPV

-7677 TAGHPMETIEAGHP
+7677 TAGHPMETVEAGHQW
-7691 LTVQEVAAIVRRDG
+7691 TVQEVADIVRRDG
-7705 QMFADLTEAHIHGL
+7705 QVFADLTEAHIHGL

-7731 RYLPGSVFK
+7731 RYLPDSVFE

-7747 ATEEAVRMEPPQT
+7747 ATEEAVRMESPLT

-7792 VWLDEMLGEAP
+7792 VWLDAMLAAASAGGEAGAP
-7803 DDRTPEGQMARGR
+7803 D
-7816 APEGR
+7816 AP